1 MTQGTAFPYQD
12 FGFLNFGVGLIV
24 SHPAM
29 RSLALLLSSVCV
41 AAPVLPPGPADHV
54 PPGAYKAGQSPADAM
69 KTMSLPPGFQVSLVA
84 AEPKVVQP
92 IAMCF
97 DERGRL
103 WVVEGMSY
111 PKKRP
116 DGTGNDRILILEDVK
131 KDGSYAK
138 VTVFKDG
145 LNLVSGIEVGH
156 GGVWVGAA
164 PEFLFIPKDADD
176 KAGQPVVLLDGW
188 GFHDTHETLN
198 SFVWGPDGWLYG
210 NHGVFTHSVVG
221 KPGTPD
227 EQRVKINAGVWRYH
241 PIRHVF
247 EVFAEGT
254 SNPWGLD
261 YDARGEFFNTAC
273 VIPHLYH
280 ILPGARYQRQAGQH
294 FNAFTYDDIKT
305 IADHAH
311 YAGGR
316 VHRPDPLKVP
326 ESTDAVGGGH
336 AHSGLAIYN
345 GDNFPE
351 AYRGMLIFGNLHGHR
366 LVSDQVLP
374 EGSGFAGRH
383 GNDFLRSNDATFIP
397 VSQRVG
403 PDGAL
408 YVSDWSDVQ
417 VCHNNTQEI
426 WDRSNGRL
434 YRVSFGNPAN
444 RSADLARIRD
454 DELVE
459 IALTDTNEYYVR
471 QARKVLAERSLSG
484 KAPMA
489 DSARARLREV
499 LTGSA
504 DPLRRLRALWAL
516 QSTNLLD
523 DALLAGGLKD
533 ADPSVRGWA
542 VRLIAQ
548 QWTAGVPALAALAK
562 VESSPVVRRELASAL
577 SYLPLAQRAA
587 IAEPL
592 LAIAEDAKDHN
603 IPLLLW
609 YGIEPLVGADA
620 ARGLALAAA
629 CRHPQTTDFIY
640 RRLAS
645 DAGARAQV
653 LAIAAREADAAR
665 RATLVSRVVDG
676 VRQAGSFAA
685 PAGWPAL
692 VAGLRQ
698 GASPD
703 LLANL
708 HELDALA
715 GDEASRAY
723 YRGHLADAKAPLP
736 ARQRALAVLVAARDR
751 GAAPVIH
758 KAFAEKT
765 TPSFRRA
772 LIQALAT
779 VGDADSPAVLL
790 GRFGV
795 FSPEQLND
803 AVAALASNA
812 VGGKALLAA
821 VAAGQADKALLS
833 PLVVRQLKSLG
844 DQALDAQLAAVVGVV
859 NATKADFAKNKAR
872 YEAML
877 KPEAVRKG
885 DIAAGRQLF
894 ASTCGICHTFGYTGN
909 QVGPGLAGSNIGK
922 LDYFLENVLNPNGVI
937 GKDYQLN
944 VFKLKGGAT
953 MSGIVQFEDAQ
964 SFRLVM
970 PGGAKFTVAKGEVE
984 KREILPMS
992 LMPEGLLD
1000 ALSKEQVI
1008 NLVAYL
1014 QYPDGFPATAPGV
1027 WRLEGAIEGESL
1039 KVLSVTGGKTG
1050 GQKMGAFKASRW
1062 SGNDH
1067 LWWTGGKVGD
1077 TLTLALPV
1085 AAKGTYEVKFVGTKA
1100 HDYGTFELRLD
1111 GKPLGVEGYDF
1122 YNPAEVVT
1130 TGELNG
1136 GRHELDA
1143 GEHRLEIK
1151 ILAPNPAAT
1160 PRNMFGLDYLKLE
1173 RK

>member
-1 MTQGTAFPYQD
+1 
-12 FGFLNFGVGLIV
+12 
-24 SHPAM
+24 M
-29 RSLALLLSSVCV
+29 RLLALFCFSACV
-41 AAPVLPPGPADHV
+41 AAPALPPGPADRV
-54 PPGAYKAGQSPADAM
+54 PPAAYKSGQTPADAM
-69 KTMSLPPGFQVSLVA
+69 KGMSLPPGFQVSLVA

-103 WVVEGMSY
+103 WVVEGMAY

-116 DGTGNDRILILEDVK
+116 DGQGADRILILEDVK
-131 KDGSYAK
+131 KDGSFAK
-138 VTVFKDG
+138 VTVFKEG

-227 EQRVKINAGVWRYH
+227 EKRVKINAGVWRYH
-241 PIRHVF
+241 PTRHVF

-280 ILPGARYQRQAGQH
+280 ILPAARYQRQAGQH
-294 FNAFTYDDIKT
+294 FNPFTYDDIKT

-316 VHRPDPLKVP
+316 IHRPDPLKVP

-366 LVSDQVLP
+366 LVSDQVAP

-434 YRVSFGNPAN
+434 YRISYGNPAN

-454 DELVE
+454 DELAE
-459 IALTDTNEYYVR
+459 IALGDTNEYFVR
-471 QARKVLAERSLSG
+471 QARKVLAERNLSRQ
-484 KAPMA
+484 APMA
-489 DSARARLREV
+489 DSARTKLRDV
-499 LTGSA
+499 LTGSP
-504 DPLRRLRALWAL
+504 DPLRRLRALWVL

-523 DALLAGGLKD
+523 DSLLAAALKD
-533 ADPSVRGWA
+533 ADASMRGWA

-548 QWTAGVPALAALAK
+548 QRTAGVPALAELAK
-562 VESSPVVRRELASAL
+562 TEGSAQVRRELASAL

-592 LAIAEDAKDHN
+592 LAREEDAKDHN

-620 ARGLALAAA
+620 ARGLALAAV

-645 DAGARAQV
+645 DAGARAEV
-653 LAIAAREADAAR
+653 LALALREPDTAR
-665 RATLVSRVVDG
+665 RATLVGRVVEG

-698 GASPD
+698 GAAPD

-708 HELDALA
+708 NELDALA
-715 GDEASRAY
+715 GDEASRAF
-723 YRGHLADAKAPLP
+723 YRGHLADEKAPLP

-751 GAAPVIH
+751 SSAPVVH
-758 KAFAEKT
+758 KVFAEKT

-772 LIQALAT
+772 LIQSLAT
-779 VGDADSPAVLL
+779 IGDDNSPAVLL

-795 FSPEQLND
+795 FSPEQLAD
-803 AVAALASNA
+803 AVAALAGHVA
-812 VGGKALLAA
+812 GGKALLAA
-821 VAAGQADKALLS
+821 VAAGKADKALLS
-833 PLVVRQLKSLG
+833 PIVVRQLKSLG
-844 DQALDAQLAAVVGVV
+844 DKELDAQLAAVVGVV

-885 DIAAGRQLF
+885 DLAAGRQLF
-894 ASTCGICHTFGYTGN
+894 GSTCGICHTFGYAGN

-944 VFKLKGGAT
+944 VFKLKSGAT

-964 SFRLVM
+964 SFRLAM
-970 PGGAKFTVAKGEVE
+970 PGGVKFTVAKGEVE

-992 LMPEGLLD
+992 LMPEGLLE

-1014 QYPDGFPATAPGV
+1014 QFPDGFPATAPGV
-1027 WRLEGAIEGESL
+1027 WRLEGAIEGETL

-1050 GQKMGAFKASRW
+1050 GQKMTAFKASRW

-1085 AAKGTYEVKFVGTKA
+1085 SAKGTYEVKFVGTKA
-1100 HDYGTFELRLD
+1100 HDYGSFEMRLD
-1111 GKPLGVEGYDF
+1111 GKLLGAEAYDF

-1143 GEHRLEIK
+1143 GEHRLEVK

-1160 PRNMFGLDYLKLE
+1160 PRNMFGLDYVKLE

>member
-1 MTQGTAFPYQD
+1 
-12 FGFLNFGVGLIV
+12 
-24 SHPAM
+24 M
-29 RSLALLLSSVCV
+29 RLLALFLASTCV
-41 AAPVLPPGPADHV
+41 AAPALPPGPAVRV
-54 PPGAYKAGQSPADAM
+54 PPAAYKSGQTPADAM
-69 KTMSLPPGFQVSLVA
+69 RTMSLPPGFQVSLVA

-103 WVVEGMSY
+103 WVVEGMAY

-116 DGTGNDRILILEDVK
+116 DGQGADRILILEDVK

-138 VTVFKDG
+138 VTVFMEG

-176 KAGQPVVLLDGW
+176 KAGKPVVLLDGW

-227 EQRVKINAGVWRYH
+227 AERKKINAGVWRYH
-241 PIRHVF
+241 PTRHVF
-247 EVFAEGT
+247 EIFAEGT

-294 FNAFTYDDIKT
+294 FNPYTYDDIKT

-326 ESTDAVGGGH
+326 KTTDAVGGGH

-345 GDNFPE
+345 GDNFPA

-366 LVSDQVLP
+366 LVSDQVVP
-374 EGSGFAGRH
+374 EGSGFAGHH

-426 WDRSNGRL
+426 WDRTNGRL
-434 YRVSFGNPAN
+434 YRVSFGNPVSRAGDMT
-444 RSADLARIRD
+444 RWTSHELAGATLD
-454 DELVE
+454 D
-459 IALTDTNEYYVR
+459 ANEYFVR
-471 QARKVLAERSLSG
+471 QARKVLAERG
-484 KAPMA
+484 AVEGA
-489 DSARARLREV
+489 ARQLLVAALKEAGPA
-499 LTGSA
+499 T
-504 DPLRRLRALWAL
+504 RRLRALWAL
-516 QSTNLLD
+516 QSSGSLD
-523 DALLAGGLKD
+523 DALLAGALKD
-533 ADPSVRGWA
+533 VDPSVRGWA

-548 QWTAGVPALAALAK
+548 QWTAGVPALAELAK
-562 VESSPVVRRELASAL
+562 TEPSAQVRRELASAL

-587 IAEPL
+587 IVEPL
-592 LAIAEDAKDHN
+592 LARAEDAQDHN

-620 ARGLALAAA
+620 ALGLALAEKS
-629 CRHPQTTDFIY
+629 RHPRTVDFIY
-640 RRLAS
+640 RRLAG
-645 DAGARAQV
+645 DASARAQV
-653 LAIAAREADAAR
+653 LSLALRVSDAAR
-665 RATLVSRVVDG
+665 RATLVSRVVEG
-676 VRQAGSFAA
+676 VRQAGAFAA
-685 PAGWPAL
+685 PEGWATL

-698 GASPD
+698 GASPE
-703 LLANL
+703 LLADLN
-708 HELDALA
+708 ELDALA
-715 GDEASRAY
+715 GDEASRAF
-723 YRGHLADAKAPLP
+723 YRAHLADEKAPLP
-736 ARQRALAVLVAARDR
+736 ARQRALSVLVAARDR
-751 GAAPVIH
+751 AAAPVVH
-758 KAFAEKT
+758 KVFAEKT

-772 LIQALAT
+772 LIQSLAT
-779 VGDADSPAVLL
+779 VGDEHSPSVLL
-790 GRFGV
+790 GRFSV
-795 FSPEQLND
+795 FSPEQLAD
-803 AVAALASNA
+803 AVSALAGNVA
-812 VGGKALLAA
+812 GGKALLGA
-821 VAAGQADKALLS
+821 VEAGKADKALLS
-833 PLVVRQLKSLG
+833 PLVIRQLKSLG
-844 DQALDAQLAAVVGVV
+844 DKSLDAQLAAVVGVV
-859 NATKADFAKNKAR
+859 NATKADFAKNKAK

-877 KPEAVRKG
+877 KPDAVRKG
-885 DIAAGRQLF
+885 DLAAGRQLF
-894 ASTCGICHTFGYTGN
+894 SSTCGICHTFGYAGN

-970 PGGAKFTVAKGEVE
+970 PGGAKFIVAKGEVAQ
-984 KREILPMS
+984 REILPMS

-1000 ALSKEQVI
+1000 ALTKEQVI

-1027 WRLEGAIEGESL
+1027 WRLEGATEGETL
-1039 KVLSVTGGKTG
+1039 KVLSVTGGKTS
-1050 GQKMGAFKASRW
+1050 GQKMTAFKASRW

-1111 GKPLGVEGYDF
+1111 GKLLGTEGYDF
-1122 YNPAEVVT
+1122 YNPVEVVT

>member
-1 MTQGTAFPYQD
+1 MRLFAL
-12 FGFLNFGVGLIV
+12 FLA
-24 SHPAM
+24 SA
-29 RSLALLLSSVCV
+29 CV
-41 AAPVLPPGPADHV
+41 AAPALPPGPAV
-54 PPGAYKAGQSPADAM
+54 RVAPGAYKSGQTPADAM
-69 KTMSLPPGFQVSLVA
+69 RTMSLPPGFQVSLVA

-103 WVVEGMSY
+103 WVVEGMGY

-116 DGTGNDRILILEDVK
+116 DGQGADRILILEDVQ

-138 VTVFKDG
+138 VTVFKEG

-176 KAGQPVVLLDGW
+176 KAGKPVVLLDGW
-188 GFHDTHETLN
+188 GFQDTHETLN

-221 KPGTPD
+221 KPGTP
-227 EQRVKINAGVWRYH
+227 EAQRKKINAGVWRFH
-241 PIRHVF
+241 PTRQLF

-261 YDARGEFFNTAC
+261 FDARGEFFNTAC

-294 FNAFTYDDIKT
+294 FNPYTYDDIKT

-316 VHRPDPLKVP
+316 IHKPDPLKVP
-326 ESTDAVGGGH
+326 ENTDAVGGGH

-345 GDNFPE
+345 GDNFPA
-351 AYRGMLIFGNLHGHR
+351 AYRGLLIFGNLHGHR
-366 LVSDQVLP
+366 LVSDQVVP
-374 EGSGFAGRH
+374 AGSGFAGHH

-408 YVSDWSDVQ
+408 YLSDWSDVQ

-426 WDRSNGRL
+426 WDRTNGRL
-434 YRVSFGNPAN
+434 YRVSFGNPVSRA
-444 RSADLARIRD
+444 RDLGALADA
-454 DELVE
+454 ELVE
-459 IALTDTNEYYVR
+459 IALADANEYFVR
-471 QARKVLAERSLSG
+471 QARKVLAERGLAGVRIAGESRE
-484 KAPMA
+484 K
-489 DSARARLREV
+489 LRSV
-499 LTGSA
+499 LTA
-504 DPLRRLRALWAL
+504 DTDPLRRLRALWVL
-516 QSTNLLD
+516 QSANLLD
-523 DALLAGGLKD
+523 DALLAGALKD
-533 ADPSVRGWA
+533 AEPSVRGWV

-548 QWTAGVPALAALAK
+548 QWTAGVPALAELAK
-562 VESSPVVRRELASAL
+562 TESSAQVRRELASAL
-577 SYLPLAQRAA
+577 SCLPLAQRAA

-592 LAIAEDAKDHN
+592 LARAEDAKDHN

-620 ARGLALAAA
+620 ARGLALAAVS
-629 CRHPQTTDFIY
+629 RHPQTTDFIY
-640 RRLAS
+640 RRLAG
-645 DAGARAQV
+645 DARARSQV
-653 LAIAAREADAAR
+653 LSLALRETDAPR
-665 RATLVSRVVDG
+665 RSSLVGRVVEG
-676 VRQAGSFAA
+676 VRQAGSFSA
-685 PAGWPAL
+685 PEGWAGL

-708 HELDALA
+708 NELDALA

-723 YRGHLADAKAPLP
+723 YRGHLADEKAPLP
-736 ARQRALAVLVAARDR
+736 ARQRALAVLVASRDR
-751 GAAPVIH
+751 AAAPVIH
-758 KAFAEKT
+758 QVFAEKT

-779 VGDADSPAVLL
+779 VGDENSPAVLIS
-790 GRFGV
+790 RFAV
-795 FSPEQLND
+795 FTPEQLGD
-803 AVAALASNA
+803 AVAALAGNA
-812 VGGKALLAA
+812 AGGKALLVA
-821 VAAGQADKALLS
+821 VAAGKADKALLS
-833 PLVVRQLKSLG
+833 PLVIRQLKSLG
-844 DQALDAQLAAVVGVV
+844 DKSIDAQLAAVVGVV
-859 NATKADFAKNKAR
+859 NATKADFAKTKAK

-877 KPEAVRKG
+877 NPAAVRKG

-894 ASTCGICHTFGYTGN
+894 TSACGICHTFGTIGN

-944 VFKLKGGAT
+944 VFKLKSGAT

-970 PGGAKFTVAKGEVE
+970 PGGAKFTVTKGEVAQ
-984 KREILPMS
+984 REVLPMS

-1000 ALSKEQVI
+1000 ALTKEQVI

-1014 QYPDGFPATAPGV
+1014 QFPDGFPATAPGV
-1027 WRLEGAIEGESL
+1027 WRLEGALEGETL
-1039 KVLSVTGGKTG
+1039 KVISVTGGKTS
-1050 GQKMGAFKASRW
+1050 GQKMSNFKASRW

-1100 HDYGTFELRLD
+1100 HDYGSFELRLD
-1111 GKPLGVEGYDF
+1111 GKLLDEEGYDF

>member
-1 MTQGTAFPYQD
+1 
-12 FGFLNFGVGLIV
+12 
-24 SHPAM
+24 M
-29 RSLALLLSSVCV
+29 RFLALFFVTACF
-41 AAPVLPPGPADHV
+41 AAPSLPPGPDERVA
-54 PPGAYKAGQSPADAM
+54 PSSYKTGQSPAAAM
-69 KTMSLPPGFQVSLVA
+69 RTMSLPKGFQVSLVA

-103 WVVEGMSY
+103 WVVEGMAY

-116 DGTGNDRILILEDVK
+116 DGQGQDRILILEDVK
-131 KDGSYAK
+131 KDGTYAK
-138 VTVFKDG
+138 VTVFKEG

-176 KAGQPVVLLDGW
+176 KAGTPVVLLDGW

-221 KPGTPD
+221 RPGTP
-227 EQRVKINAGVWRYH
+227 EEKRLKINAGVWRFH
-241 PIRHVF
+241 PTRHVF

-261 YDARGEFFNTAC
+261 YDAQGEFFNTAC

-294 FNAFTYDDIKT
+294 FNPFTYDDIKT

-311 YAGGR
+311 YAGAKI
-316 VHRPDPLKVP
+316 HRPDALKVP

-345 GDNFPE
+345 GDNFPA

-366 LVSDQVLP
+366 LVSDQVVP
-374 EGSGFAGRH
+374 EGSGFAGHH

-426 WDRSNGRL
+426 WDRTNGRI
-434 YRVSFGNPAN
+434 YRVGFGNPVSRAGDMN
-444 RSADLARIRD
+444 RWTSLELAGAALD
-454 DELVE
+454 D
-459 IALTDTNEYYVR
+459 ANEYFVR
-471 QARKVLAERSLSG
+471 QARKVLAERG
-484 KAPMA
+484 PAVGV
-489 DSARARLREV
+489 ARQLLVAALREPGPA
-499 LTGSA
+499 T
-504 DPLRRLRALWAL
+504 RRLRALWAL
-516 QSTNLLD
+516 QGSGSLD
-523 DALLAGGLKD
+523 DALLAGALQD
-533 ADPSVRGWA
+533 ADPAVRGWA

-548 QWTAGVPALAALAK
+548 QWTAGVPALASLAK
-562 VESSPVVRRELASAL
+562 TEASPLVRRELASAL

-592 LAIAEDAKDHN
+592 LARAEDAADHN

-620 ARGLALAAA
+620 ERGLALAAL
-629 CRHPQTTDFIY
+629 CRHPRTSDFIY

-653 LAIAAREADAAR
+653 LALAARETDAAR
-665 RATLVSRVVDG
+665 RATLVGRVVEG

-685 PAGWPAL
+685 PDGWKAL

-708 HELDALA
+708 NELDALA
-715 GDEASRAY
+715 GDEASRAF

-751 GAAPVIH
+751 AAAPVIH
-758 KAFAEKT
+758 QVFAEQAA
-765 TPSFRRA
+765 PSFRRA

-779 VGDADSPAVLL
+779 VGDDASPAVLL
-790 GRFGV
+790 GRLATFT
-795 FSPEQLND
+795 PEQATD
-803 AVAALASNA
+803 AVAALAGNA

-821 VAAGQADKALLS
+821 VAAGKADKAVLS

-844 DQALDAQLAAVVGVV
+844 DQGLDAQLAAVVGVV
-859 NATKADFAKNKAR
+859 NATKADFAKTKAK

-894 ASTCGICHTFGYTGN
+894 ASTCGICHTFGYAGN

-944 VFKLKGGAT
+944 VFKLKSGAT

-964 SFRLVM
+964 SFRLAL

-984 KREILPMS
+984 KREVLAMS

-1014 QYPDGFPATAPGV
+1014 QFPDGFPATSPGV
-1027 WRLEGAIEGESL
+1027 WRLDGAIEGESL
-1039 KVLSVTGGKTG
+1039 KVISVTGGKTSN
-1050 GQKMGAFKASRW
+1050 QKMGGFKASRW
-1062 SGNDH
+1062 SGDDH

-1077 TLTLALPV
+1077 TLTLALPI
-1085 AAKGTYEVKFVGTKA
+1085 AAKGTYEVKFVCTKA

-1111 GKPLGVEGYDF
+1111 GKLLGAEGYDL
-1122 YNPAEVVT
+1122 YHPAEVVT

-1136 GRHELDA
+1136 GRHELDV
-1143 GEHRLEIK
+1143 GEHRLEVK

>member
-1 MTQGTAFPYQD
+1 
-12 FGFLNFGVGLIV
+12 
-24 SHPAM
+24 M
-29 RSLALLLSSVCV
+29 RFLALFFVSACF
-41 AAPVLPPGPADHV
+41 AAPVLPPGPDERV
-54 PPGAYKAGQSPADAM
+54 PPSSYKTGQSPAEAM
-69 KTMSLPPGFQVSLVA
+69 KTMSLPKGFQVSLVA
-84 AEPKVVQP
+84 GEPKVVQS

-116 DGTGNDRILILEDVK
+116 DGTGTDRILILEDVK

-138 VTVFKDG
+138 VTVFKEG

-164 PEFLFIPKDADD
+164 PEFLFIPKDAED
-176 KAGQPVVLLDGW
+176 KAGTPVVLLDGW

-221 KPGTPD
+221 RPGTP
-227 EQRVKINAGVWRYH
+227 EEKRVKINAGVWRFH
-241 PIRHVF
+241 PTRHVF

-280 ILPGARYQRQAGQH
+280 ILPAARYQRQAGQH
-294 FNAFTYDDIKT
+294 FNPFTYDDIKT

-316 VHRPDPLKVP
+316 IHQPVVAKIP
-326 ESTDAVGGGH
+326 ESTDTVGGGH

-345 GDNFPE
+345 GDNFPA
-351 AYRGMLIFGNLHGHR
+351 AYQGMLIFGNLHGHR
-366 LVSDQVLP
+366 LVSDQVVP
-374 EGSGFAGRH
+374 EGSGYVGRH
-383 GNDFLRSNDATFIP
+383 GNDFLRSNDAHFIP

-408 YVSDWSDVQ
+408 YVSDWTDKQ
-417 VCHNNTQEI
+417 VCHNNNQEI
-426 WDRSNGRL
+426 WDRANGRI
-434 YRVSFGNPAN
+434 YRVSYGQPVSRA
-444 RSADLARIRD
+444 RDLAALPD
-454 DELVE
+454 LELVGL
-459 IALTDTNEYYVR
+459 ALDDANEFYVR
-471 QARKVLAERSLSG
+471 QARKVLAERGLSG
-484 KAPMA
+484 RTIAA
-489 DSARARLREV
+489 EACAQLRATLSSAGPAV
-499 LTGSA
+499 
-504 DPLRRLRALWAL
+504 RRLRALWVL
-516 QSTNLLD
+516 QSANLLD
-523 DALLAGGLKD
+523 DAALAAALQD
-533 ADPSVRGWA
+533 AEPELRGWA

-562 VESSPVVRRELASAL
+562 TEPSPQVRRELASAL
-577 SYLPLAQRAA
+577 SYLPLAQRTA

-592 LAIAEDAKDHN
+592 LARAEDAQDHN

-620 ARGLALAAA
+620 ARGLAFAALS
-629 CRHPQTTDFIY
+629 RHPRTTDFIY

-653 LAIAAREADAAR
+653 LALAARETDAAR
-665 RATLVSRVVDG
+665 RATLVGRVVEG
-676 VRQAGSFAA
+676 VRQSGAFAA
-685 PAGWPAL
+685 PEGWPAL
-692 VAGLRQ
+692 VSGLRQ
-698 GASPD
+698 GAAPD

-708 HELDALA
+708 NELDALA
-715 GDEASRAY
+715 GDEASRAF
-723 YRGHLADAKAPLP
+723 YRGHLADVKAPLP
-736 ARQRALAVLVAARDR
+736 ARQRALAVLVASRDR
-751 GAAPVIH
+751 AAAPVIH
-758 KAFAEKT
+758 QVFAEQT

-779 VGDADSPAVLL
+779 VGDDASPGVLL
-790 GRFGV
+790 GRLASFT
-795 FSPEQLND
+795 PEQAAD
-803 AVAALASNA
+803 AVAALAGNA

-821 VAAGQADKALLS
+821 VAAGKADKAVLS

-859 NATKADFAKNKAR
+859 NATKADFAKTKAK

-894 ASTCGICHTFGYTGN
+894 ASTCGICHTFGYVGN

-922 LDYFLENVLNPNGVI
+922 LDYLLENVLNPNGVI

-944 VFKLKGGAT
+944 VFKLKSGAT

-964 SFRLVM
+964 SFRLAL
-970 PGGAKFTVAKGEVE
+970 PGGTKFTVSKHEVE
-984 KREILPMS
+984 KREVLAMS
-992 LMPEGLLD
+992 LMPEGLLE
-1000 ALSKEQVI
+1000 ALSREQVI

-1014 QYPDGFPATAPGV
+1014 QFPDGFPAGAPGV
-1027 WRLEGAIEGESL
+1027 WRLEGALEGESL
-1039 KVLSVTGGKTG
+1039 KVLSVTGGKTVN
-1050 GQKMGAFKASRW
+1050 QKMSGFKASRW
-1062 SGNDH
+1062 SGDDH
-1067 LWWTGGKVGD
+1067 VWWTGGKIGD
-1077 TLTLALPV
+1077 TLTLALPI
-1085 AAKGTYEVKFVGTKA
+1085 AAKGTYEVKFVCTKA
-1100 HDYGTFELRLD
+1100 HDYGAFELRLD
-1111 GKPLGVEGYDF
+1111 GKLLGAEGYDF

-1136 GRHELDA
+1136 GRHELDV
-1143 GEHRLEIK
+1143 GEHRLEVK

>member
-1 MTQGTAFPYQD
+1 
-12 FGFLNFGVGLIV
+12 
-24 SHPAM
+24 M
-29 RSLALLLSSVCV
+29 RLLALFLASACV
-41 AAPVLPPGPADHV
+41 AAPALPPGPAVRV
-54 PPGAYKAGQSPADAM
+54 PPSAYKSGQTPADAM
-69 KTMSLPPGFQVSLVA
+69 RTMSLPPGFQVSLVA

-103 WVVEGMSY
+103 WVVEGMAY

-116 DGTGNDRILILEDVK
+116 DGQGADRILILEDVK

-138 VTVFKDG
+138 VTVFMEG

-176 KAGQPVVLLDGW
+176 KAGKPVVLLDGW

-227 EQRVKINAGVWRYH
+227 AERKKINAGVWRYH
-241 PIRHVF
+241 PTRHVF
-247 EVFAEGT
+247 EIFAEGT

-294 FNAFTYDDIKT
+294 FNPYTYDDIKT

-326 ESTDAVGGGH
+326 ETTDAVGGGH

-345 GDNFPE
+345 GDNFPP

-366 LVSDQVLP
+366 LVSDQVVP
-374 EGSGFAGRH
+374 EGSGFAGHH

-426 WDRSNGRL
+426 WDRTNGRL
-434 YRVSFGNPAN
+434 YRVSFGNPVSRAGDMT
-444 RSADLARIRD
+444 RWTSHELAGATLD
-454 DELVE
+454 D
-459 IALTDTNEYYVR
+459 ANEYFVR
-471 QARKVLAERSLSG
+471 QARKVLAERG
-484 KAPMA
+484 PVEGA
-489 DSARARLREV
+489 ARQLLVAALKEAGPA
-499 LTGSA
+499 T
-504 DPLRRLRALWAL
+504 RRLRALWAL
-516 QSTNLLD
+516 QSTGSLD
-523 DALLAGGLKD
+523 DALLAGALKD
-533 ADPSVRGWA
+533 VDPSVRGWA

-548 QWTAGVPALAALAK
+548 QWTAGVPALADLAK
-562 VESSPVVRRELASAL
+562 TEPSAQVRRELASAL

-592 LAIAEDAKDHN
+592 LARAEDAQDHN

-620 ARGLALAAA
+620 ALGLALAEKS
-629 CRHPQTTDFIY
+629 RHPRTVDFIY
-640 RRLAS
+640 RRLAG
-645 DAGARAQV
+645 DASARAQV
-653 LAIAAREADAAR
+653 LALALRVSDAAR
-665 RATLVSRVVDG
+665 RATLVSRVVEG
-676 VRQAGSFAA
+676 VRQAGAFAA
-685 PAGWPAL
+685 PEGWATL

-698 GASPD
+698 GASPE
-703 LLANL
+703 LLADLN
-708 HELDALA
+708 ELDALA
-715 GDEASRAY
+715 GDEASRAF
-723 YRGHLADAKAPLP
+723 YRAHLADEKAPLP
-736 ARQRALAVLVAARDR
+736 ARQRALSVLVAARDR
-751 GAAPVIH
+751 AAAPVVH
-758 KAFAEKT
+758 KVFAEKT

-772 LIQALAT
+772 LIQSLAT
-779 VGDADSPAVLL
+779 VGDEHSPSVLL
-790 GRFGV
+790 GRFSV
-795 FSPEQLND
+795 FSPEQLAD
-803 AVAALASNA
+803 AVSALAGNVA
-812 VGGKALLAA
+812 GGKALLGA
-821 VAAGQADKALLS
+821 VEAGKADKALLS
-833 PLVVRQLKSLG
+833 PLVIRQLKSLG
-844 DQALDAQLAAVVGVV
+844 DKSLDAQLAAVVGVV
-859 NATKADFAKNKAR
+859 NATKADFAKNKAK
-872 YEAML
+872 YEALL
-877 KPEAVRKG
+877 KPEAVRKA
-885 DIAAGRQLF
+885 DLAAGRQLF
-894 ASTCGICHTFGYTGN
+894 ASTCGICHTFGYSGN

-953 MSGIVQFEDAQ
+953 MSGIVQFEDAL

-970 PGGAKFTVAKGEVE
+970 PGGAKFIVAKGEVAQ
-984 KREILPMS
+984 REILPMS

-1000 ALSKEQVI
+1000 ALTKEQVI

-1027 WRLEGAIEGESL
+1027 WRLEGATEGEML
-1039 KVLSVTGGKTG
+1039 KVLSVTGGKTS
-1050 GQKMGAFKASRW
+1050 GQKMTAFKASRW

-1111 GKPLGVEGYDF
+1111 GKLLGSEGYDF

-1151 ILAPNPAAT
+1151 ILSPNPAAT

>member
-1 MTQGTAFPYQD
+1 
-12 FGFLNFGVGLIV
+12 
-24 SHPAM
+24 M
-29 RSLALLLSSVCV
+29 RFLALFLASACV
-41 AAPVLPPGPADHV
+41 AAPALPPGPAIRV
-54 PPGAYKAGQSPADAM
+54 APGAYKTGQSPADAIN
-69 KTMSLPPGFQVSLVA
+69 TMSLPPGFQVSLVA

-103 WVVEGMSY
+103 WVVEGMAY

-116 DGTGNDRILILEDVK
+116 DGQGADRILILEDVK

-138 VTVFKDG
+138 VTVFKEG

-176 KAGQPVVLLDGW
+176 KAGKPVVLLDGW

-221 KPGTPD
+221 KPGAPD
-227 EQRVKINAGVWRYH
+227 AERKKINAGVWRYH
-241 PIRHVF
+241 PTRHVF
-247 EVFAEGT
+247 EIFAEGT

-261 YDARGEFFNTAC
+261 YDAHGEFFNTAC

-294 FNAFTYDDIKT
+294 FNPFTYDDIKT

-311 YAGGR
+311 YAGAK
-316 VHRPDPLKVP
+316 VHRPDALKVP
-326 ESTDAVGGGH
+326 ETTDAVGGGH

-345 GDNFPE
+345 GDNFPA

-366 LVSDQVLP
+366 LVSDQVVP

-426 WDRSNGRL
+426 WDRSNGRI
-434 YRVSFGNPAN
+434 YRVSFGKAVS
-444 RSADLARIRD
+444 RAGDMTRWTSHELAGATLD
-454 DELVE
+454 D
-459 IALTDTNEYYVR
+459 ANEYFVR
-471 QARKVLAERSLSG
+471 QARKLLAERGPVEGAARQLLLAALKEPG
-484 KAPMA
+484 PAP
-489 DSARARLREV
+489 
-499 LTGSA
+499 
-504 DPLRRLRALWAL
+504 RRLRALWAL
-516 QSTNLLD
+516 QCTGSLD
-523 DALLAGGLKD
+523 DALLAGALKD
-533 ADPSVRGWA
+533 EAPAVRGWA

-548 QWTAGVPALAALAK
+548 QWTAGVPALADLAK
-562 VESSPVVRRELASAL
+562 TEASPQVRRELASAL
-577 SYLPLAQRAA
+577 AYLPLAQRAA

-592 LAIAEDAKDHN
+592 LARADDAADHN

-620 ARGLALAAA
+620 ERGLALAAA
-629 CRHPQTTDFIY
+629 CRHPQTVDFIY

-653 LAIAAREADAAR
+653 LAIAARETDAAR
-665 RATLVSRVVDG
+665 RETLVSRVVEG

-685 PAGWPAL
+685 PAGWSAL

-708 HELDALA
+708 NELDALT
-715 GDEASRAY
+715 GDETGRAY
-723 YRGHLADAKAPLP
+723 YRGHLADEKAPLP
-736 ARQRALAVLVAARDR
+736 ARQRALAVLVASRDR
-751 GAAPVIH
+751 AAAPVIH
-758 KAFAEKT
+758 RIFAEKT

-772 LIQALAT
+772 LIQALAA

-795 FSPEQLND
+795 FSAEQLND
-803 AVAALASNA
+803 AVAALASNRA
-812 VGGKALLAA
+812 GGKALLAA
-821 VAAGQADKALLS
+821 VAAGKADKAVLS

-844 DQALDAQLAAVVGVV
+844 DQELDAQLAAVVGVV
-859 NATKADFAKNKAR
+859 NATKADFAKTKAR

-894 ASTCGICHTFGYTGN
+894 ASSCGICHTFGYTGN

-944 VFKLKGGAT
+944 VFKLRSGAT

-970 PGGAKFTVAKGEVE
+970 PGGAKFTVAKAEVE

-1000 ALSKEQVI
+1000 ALTKEQVI

-1014 QYPDGFPATAPGV
+1014 QFPDGFPVTAPGV
-1027 WRLEGAIEGESL
+1027 WRLEGAIEGETL
-1039 KVLSVTGGKTG
+1039 KVLSVTGGKTS
-1050 GQKMGAFKASRW
+1050 GQKMTAFKASRW

-1085 AAKGTYEVKFVGTKA
+1085 SAKGTYEVKFVGTKA
-1100 HDYGTFELRLD
+1100 HDYGSFELRLD
-1111 GKPLGVEGYDF
+1111 GKLLGVEGYDF

-1143 GEHRLEIK
+1143 GEHRLEVK

-1160 PRNMFGLDYLKLE
+1160 PRNMFGLDYLRLE

>member
-1 MTQGTAFPYQD
+1 MRLFAL
-12 FGFLNFGVGLIV
+12 FLA
-24 SHPAM
+24 SA
-29 RSLALLLSSVCV
+29 CV
-41 AAPVLPPGPADHV
+41 AAPALPPGPAV
-54 PPGAYKAGQSPADAM
+54 RVAPGAYKSGQTPADAM
-69 KTMSLPPGFQVSLVA
+69 RTMSLPPGFQVSLVA

-103 WVVEGMSY
+103 WVVEGMGY

-116 DGTGNDRILILEDVK
+116 EGQGADRILILEDVK

-138 VTVFKDG
+138 VTVFKEG

-164 PEFLFIPKDADD
+164 PEFLFIPKDAND

-221 KPGTPD
+221 KPGAPD
-227 EQRVKINAGVWRYH
+227 AERQKINAGVWRYH
-241 PIRHVF
+241 PTRHVF
-247 EVFAEGT
+247 EIFAEGT

-261 YDARGEFFNTAC
+261 YDAHGEFFNTAC

-294 FNAFTYDDIKT
+294 FNPYTYDDIKT

-311 YAGGR
+311 YAGAKI
-316 VHRPDPLKVP
+316 HRPDALKVP
-326 ESTDAVGGGH
+326 ETTDAVGGGH

-345 GDNFPE
+345 GDNFPA
-351 AYRGMLIFGNLHGHR
+351 AYRGLLIFGNLHGHR
-366 LVSDQVLP
+366 LVSDQVVP

-426 WDRSNGRL
+426 WDRTNGRL
-434 YRVSFGNPAN
+434 YRVSYGEAKS
-444 RSADLARIRD
+444 RARDLRALGGE
-454 DELVE
+454 ELV
-459 IALTDTNEYYVR
+459 ALALDDANEYFVR
-471 QARKVLAERSLSG
+471 QARKVLAERGAVEGAARQFLVAALKEAG
-484 KAPMA
+484 PAP
-489 DSARARLREV
+489 
-499 LTGSA
+499 
-504 DPLRRLRALWAL
+504 RRLRALWAL
-516 QSTNLLD
+516 QSTGSLD
-523 DALLAGGLKD
+523 DALLAGALQD

-548 QWTAGVPALAALAK
+548 EWTAGVPALAELAK
-562 VESSPVVRRELASAL
+562 TEPSAQVRRELASAL
-577 SYLPLAQRAA
+577 SYLPLERRAA

-592 LAIAEDAKDHN
+592 LARAEDAQDHN

-620 ARGLALAAA
+620 VRGLALAEV
-629 CRHPQTTDFIY
+629 CRHPRTVDFIY
-640 RRLAS
+640 RRLAG
-645 DAGARAQV
+645 DAAARAQV
-653 LAIAAREADAAR
+653 LSLALRVSDSAR
-665 RATLVSRVVDG
+665 RATLVSRVVEG
-676 VRQAGSFAA
+676 VRQAGSFSA
-685 PAGWPAL
+685 PEGWAVL

-708 HELDALA
+708 NELDALA

-723 YRGHLADAKAPLP
+723 YRGHLADEKAPLP
-736 ARQRALAVLVAARDR
+736 ARLRALGVLVAARDR
-751 GAAPVIH
+751 AAAPVIH
-758 KAFAEKT
+758 QVFAEKT
-765 TPSFRRA
+765 TPSFRRS

-779 VGDADSPAVLL
+779 VSDEASPAVLL

-795 FSPEQLND
+795 FSPEQLTD

-812 VGGKALLAA
+812 AGGKALLAA
-821 VAAGQADKALLS
+821 VAAGKADKTQLS

-844 DQALDAQLAAVVGVV
+844 DKELDAQLAAVVGVV
-859 NATKADFAKNKAR
+859 NATKADFAKNKAK

-877 KPEAVRKG
+877 KPEAIRKG
-885 DIAAGRQLF
+885 DITAGRQLF
-894 ASTCGICHTFGYTGN
+894 TSACGICHTFGYTGN

-984 KREILPMS
+984 QREILPMS

-1000 ALSKEQVI
+1000 ALTKEQVI

-1014 QYPDGFPATAPGV
+1014 QFPDGFPAAAPGV
-1027 WRLEGAIEGESL
+1027 WRLEGALEGETL
-1039 KVLSVTGGKTG
+1039 KVLSVTGGKTS
-1050 GQKMGAFKASRW
+1050 GQKMTSFKASRW

-1085 AAKGTYEVKFVGTKA
+1085 SAKGTYEVKFVGTKA
-1100 HDYGTFELRLD
+1100 HDYGSFELRLD
-1111 GKPLGVEGYDF
+1111 GRLLGEEGYDF
-1122 YNPAEVVT
+1122 YHPAEVVT
-1130 TGELNG
+1130 TGELNA
-1136 GRHELDA
+1136 GRHELDV

>member
-1 MTQGTAFPYQD
+1 
-12 FGFLNFGVGLIV
+12 
-24 SHPAM
+24 M
-29 RSLALLLSSVCV
+29 RFLALFLVSACV
-41 AAPVLPPGPADHV
+41 AAPALPPGPVVRIA
-54 PPGAYKAGQSPADAM
+54 PGAYKNGQTAADAM
-69 KTMSLPPGFQVSLVA
+69 KSMSLPKGFQVSLVA

-116 DGTGNDRILILEDVK
+116 DGTGPDRILILEDVK
-131 KDGSYAK
+131 KDGSYSK

-176 KAGQPVVLLDGW
+176 KAGKPVVLLDGW
-188 GFHDTHETLN
+188 GFQDTHETLN

-221 KPGTPD
+221 KPGAPD
-227 EQRVKINAGVWRYH
+227 TKRVKINAGVWRFH
-241 PIRHVF
+241 PTRHIF

-261 YDARGEFFNTAC
+261 YNARGEFFNTAC

-294 FNAFTYDDIKT
+294 FNPFTYDDIKT

-316 VHRPDPLKVP
+316 IHKPDPLKIP
-326 ESTDAVGGGH
+326 ETTDAVGGGH

-366 LVSDQVLP
+366 LVSDQV
-374 EGSGFAGRH
+374 EAAGSGFVGHH

-408 YVSDWSDVQ
+408 YLSDWSDVQ

-426 WDRSNGRL
+426 WDRTNGRI
-434 YRVSFGNPAN
+434 YRVSFGNPVSRA
-444 RSADLARIRD
+444 RDLGALADA
-454 DELVE
+454 ELVE
-459 IALTDTNEYYVR
+459 VALADANEYFVR
-471 QARKVLAERSLSG
+471 QARKVLAERGLAGVRISG
-484 KAPMA
+484 ESREK
-489 DSARARLREV
+489 LRSV
-499 LTGSA
+499 LTSEA
-504 DPLRRLRALWAL
+504 DPLRRLRALWIL
-516 QSTNLLD
+516 QSANLLD
-523 DALLAGGLKD
+523 DALLAASLKD
-533 ADPSVRGWA
+533 ADPSVRGWS

-548 QWTAGVPALAALAK
+548 QWTAGVPALAELAK
-562 VESSPVVRRELASAL
+562 SESSVQVRRELASAL
-577 SYLPLAQRAA
+577 SYLPLSQRAA

-592 LAIAEDAKDHN
+592 LARAEDAKDHN

-620 ARGLALAAA
+620 ARGLALAAIS
-629 CRHPQTTDFIY
+629 RHPQTTDFIY

-645 DAGARAQV
+645 DARARSQV
-653 LAIAAREADAAR
+653 LALALREQDTAR
-665 RATLVSRVVDG
+665 RAPLVARVVEG
-676 VRQAGSFAA
+676 VRQSGSFSA
-685 PAGWPAL
+685 PEGWAAL
-692 VAGLRQ
+692 VAALRQ

-708 HELDALA
+708 NELDALA
-715 GDEASRAY
+715 GDEASRAF
-723 YRGHLADAKAPLP
+723 YRAHLADEKAPLP
-736 ARQRALAVLVAARDR
+736 ARQRALAVLVASRDR
-751 GAAPVIH
+751 AAAPVIH
-758 KAFAEKT
+758 QVFAEKT

-779 VGDADSPAVLL
+779 VGDAASPAVLL
-790 GRFGV
+790 GHFGV

-803 AVAALASNA
+803 AVAALAGNA
-812 VGGKALLAA
+812 AGGKALLAA
-821 VAAGQADKALLS
+821 VAAGKADKALLS

-844 DQALDAQLAAVVGVV
+844 DQELDAQLTAIVGVV
-859 NATKADFAKNKAR
+859 NATKADFAKNKAK

-877 KPEAVRKG
+877 TPVAVRKG

-894 ASTCGICHTFGYTGN
+894 TSACGICHTFGTVGN
-909 QVGPGLAGSNIGK
+909 LVGPGLAGSNIGK

-944 VFKLKGGAT
+944 VFKLKSGAT

-984 KREILPMS
+984 KRETLPMS

-1000 ALSKEQVI
+1000 ALTKNQVI

-1014 QYPDGFPATAPGV
+1014 QNPDGFPASAAGV
-1027 WRLEGAIEGESL
+1027 WRLEGAIEGETL
-1039 KVLSVTGGKTG
+1039 KVLAITGGKTAS
-1050 GQKMGAFKASRW
+1050 QKMGAFKASRW

-1077 TLTLALPV
+1077 TLTLALPI

-1100 HDYGTFELRLD
+1100 HDYGAFELRLD
-1111 GKPLGVEGYDF
+1111 GKLLGEEGYDF

-1136 GRHELDA
+1136 GRHELDI

-1160 PRNMFGLDYLKLE
+1160 PRNMFGLDYVKLE

>member
-1 MTQGTAFPYQD
+1 
-12 FGFLNFGVGLIV
+12 
-24 SHPAM
+24 M
-29 RSLALLLSSVCV
+29 RFLALFLVSACV
-41 AAPVLPPGPADHV
+41 AAPALPPGPVVRIA
-54 PPGAYKAGQSPADAM
+54 PGAYKNGQTPAEAM
-69 KTMSLPPGFQVSLVA
+69 KTMSLPKGFQVSLVA

-116 DGTGNDRILILEDVK
+116 DGSGPDRILILEDVQ

-176 KAGQPVVLLDGW
+176 KAGKPVVLLDGW
-188 GFHDTHETLN
+188 GFQDTHETLN

-221 KPGTPD
+221 KPGAPD
-227 EQRVKINAGVWRYH
+227 TKRVKINAGVWRFH
-241 PIRHVF
+241 PTRHIF

-294 FNAFTYDDIKT
+294 FNPFTYDDIKT

-316 VHRPDPLKVP
+316 IHKPDPLKIP
-326 ESTDAVGGGH
+326 ETTDAVGGGH

-366 LVSDQVLP
+366 LVSDQV
-374 EGSGFAGRH
+374 EAAGSGFVGHH

-408 YVSDWSDVQ
+408 YLSDWSDVQ

-426 WDRSNGRL
+426 WDRTNGRI
-434 YRVSFGNPAN
+434 YRVSFGNPVSRA
-444 RSADLARIRD
+444 RDLGALADA
-454 DELVE
+454 ELVE
-459 IALTDTNEYYVR
+459 VALADANEYFVR
-471 QARKVLAERSLSG
+471 QARKVLAERGLAGVRISG
-484 KAPMA
+484 ESREK
-489 DSARARLREV
+489 LRSV
-499 LTGSA
+499 LTSEA
-504 DPLRRLRALWAL
+504 DPLRRLRALWIL
-516 QSTNLLD
+516 QSANLLD
-523 DALLAGGLKD
+523 DALLAASLKD
-533 ADPSVRGWA
+533 ADPSVRGWS

-548 QWTAGVPALAALAK
+548 QWTAGVPALAELAK
-562 VESSPVVRRELASAL
+562 SESSVQVRRELASAL
-577 SYLPLAQRAA
+577 SYLPLSQRAA

-592 LAIAEDAKDHN
+592 LARAEDAKDHN

-620 ARGLALAAA
+620 ARGLALAAIS
-629 CRHPQTTDFIY
+629 RHPQTTDFIY

-645 DAGARAQV
+645 DARARAQV
-653 LAIAAREADAAR
+653 LALALREQDTAR
-665 RATLVSRVVDG
+665 RAPLVARVVEG
-676 VRQAGSFAA
+676 VRQSGSFSA
-685 PAGWPAL
+685 PEGWAAL
-692 VAGLRQ
+692 VAALRQ

-708 HELDALA
+708 NELDALA
-715 GDEASRAY
+715 GDEASRAF
-723 YRGHLADAKAPLP
+723 YRGHLADEKAPLP
-736 ARQRALAVLVAARDR
+736 ARQRALAVLVASRDR
-751 GAAPVIH
+751 AAALVIH
-758 KAFAEKT
+758 QVFAEKT

-779 VGDADSPAVLL
+779 VGDAASPAVLL
-790 GRFGV
+790 GHFGV

-803 AVAALASNA
+803 AVAALAGNA
-812 VGGKALLAA
+812 AGGKALLAA
-821 VAAGQADKALLS
+821 VAAGKADKALLS

-844 DQALDAQLAAVVGVV
+844 DQELDAQLTAIVGVV
-859 NATKADFAKNKAR
+859 NATKADFAKNKAK

-877 KPEAVRKG
+877 TPVAVRKG

-894 ASTCGICHTFGYTGN
+894 TSACGICHTFGTVGN
-909 QVGPGLAGSNIGK
+909 LVGPGLAGSNIGK

-944 VFKLKGGAT
+944 VFKLKSGAT

-984 KREILPMS
+984 KRETLPMS

-1000 ALSKEQVI
+1000 ALTKNQVI

-1014 QYPDGFPATAPGV
+1014 QNPDGFPASAAGV
-1027 WRLEGAIEGESL
+1027 WRLEGAIEGENL
-1039 KVLSVTGGKTG
+1039 KVLAVTGGKTAS
-1050 GQKMGAFKASRW
+1050 QKMGAFKASRW

-1077 TLTLALPV
+1077 TLTLALPI

-1100 HDYGTFELRLD
+1100 HDYGAFELRLD
-1111 GKPLGVEGYDF
+1111 GKLLGEEGYDF

-1136 GRHELDA
+1136 GRHELDI

-1160 PRNMFGLDYLKLE
+1160 PRNMFGLDYVKLE

>member
-1 MTQGTAFPYQD
+1 
-12 FGFLNFGVGLIV
+12 
-24 SHPAM
+24 M
-29 RSLALLLSSVCV
+29 RFLALFLVSACV
-41 AAPVLPPGPADHV
+41 AAPALPPGPVVRIA
-54 PPGAYKAGQSPADAM
+54 PGAYKNGQTAADAM
-69 KTMSLPPGFQVSLVA
+69 KSMSLPKGFQVSLVA

-116 DGTGNDRILILEDVK
+116 DGTGPDRILILEDVK
-131 KDGSYAK
+131 KDGSYSK

-176 KAGQPVVLLDGW
+176 KAGKPVVLLDGW
-188 GFHDTHETLN
+188 GFQDTHETLN

-221 KPGTPD
+221 KPGAPD
-227 EQRVKINAGVWRYH
+227 TKRVKINAGVWRFH
-241 PIRHVF
+241 PTRHIF

-261 YDARGEFFNTAC
+261 YNARGEFFNTAC

-294 FNAFTYDDIKT
+294 FNPFTYDDIKT

-316 VHRPDPLKVP
+316 IHKPDPLKIP
-326 ESTDAVGGGH
+326 ETTDAVGGGH

-366 LVSDQVLP
+366 LVSDQVEP
-374 EGSGFAGRH
+374 AGSGFVGHH

-408 YVSDWSDVQ
+408 YLSDWSDVQ

-426 WDRSNGRL
+426 WDRTNGRI
-434 YRVSFGNPAN
+434 YRVSFGNPVSRA
-444 RSADLARIRD
+444 RDLGALADA
-454 DELVE
+454 ELVE
-459 IALTDTNEYYVR
+459 VALADANEYFVR
-471 QARKVLAERSLSG
+471 QARKVLAERGLAGVRISG
-484 KAPMA
+484 ESREK
-489 DSARARLREV
+489 LRSV
-499 LTGSA
+499 LTSEA
-504 DPLRRLRALWAL
+504 DPLRRLRALWIL
-516 QSTNLLD
+516 QSANLLD
-523 DALLAGGLKD
+523 DALLAASLKD
-533 ADPSVRGWA
+533 ADPSVRGWS

-548 QWTAGVPALAALAK
+548 QWTAGVPALAELAK
-562 VESSPVVRRELASAL
+562 SESSVQVRRELASAL

-592 LAIAEDAKDHN
+592 LARAEDAKDHN
-603 IPLLLW
+603 IPLLVW

-620 ARGLALAAA
+620 ARGLALAAIS
-629 CRHPQTTDFIY
+629 RHPQTTDFIY

-645 DAGARAQV
+645 DARARSQV
-653 LAIAAREADAAR
+653 LSLALREQDAAR
-665 RATLVSRVVDG
+665 RTSLVGRVVEG
-676 VRQAGSFAA
+676 VRQSGSFVA
-685 PAGWPAL
+685 PEGWAAL

-708 HELDALA
+708 NELDALA

-723 YRGHLADAKAPLP
+723 YRGHLADEKAPLP
-736 ARQRALAVLVAARDR
+736 ARQRALAVLVASRDR
-751 GAAPVIH
+751 AAAPVIH
-758 KAFAEKT
+758 QVFAEKT

-779 VGDADSPAVLL
+779 VGDAASPAVLL
-790 GRFGV
+790 GHFGV
-795 FSPEQLND
+795 FSPEQLSD
-803 AVAALASNA
+803 AVAALAGNA
-812 VGGKALLAA
+812 AGGKALLAA
-821 VAAGQADKALLS
+821 VAAGKADKALLS

-844 DQALDAQLAAVVGVV
+844 DQELDAQLTAIVGVV
-859 NATKADFAKNKAR
+859 NATKADFAKNKAK

-877 KPEAVRKG
+877 TPVAVRKG

-894 ASTCGICHTFGYTGN
+894 TSACGICHTFGTVGN
-909 QVGPGLAGSNIGK
+909 LVGPGLAGSNIGK

-944 VFKLKGGAT
+944 VFKLKSGAT

-984 KREILPMS
+984 KRETLPMS

-1000 ALSKEQVI
+1000 ALTKEQVI

-1014 QYPDGFPATAPGV
+1014 QFPDGFPATAPGG

-1039 KVLSVTGGKTG
+1039 KVLTVTGGKTAS
-1050 GQKMGAFKASRW
+1050 QKMGGFKASRW

-1100 HDYGTFELRLD
+1100 HDYGAFELRLD
-1111 GKPLGVEGYDF
+1111 GKLLGEEGYDF

-1136 GRHELDA
+1136 GRHELDV

-1160 PRNMFGLDYLKLE
+1160 PRNMFGLDYVKLE

>member
-1 MTQGTAFPYQD
+1 MRLFAL
-12 FGFLNFGVGLIV
+12 FLA
-24 SHPAM
+24 SA
-29 RSLALLLSSVCV
+29 CV
-41 AAPVLPPGPADHV
+41 AAPALPPGPAV
-54 PPGAYKAGQSPADAM
+54 RVAPGAYKSGQTPADAM
-69 KTMSLPPGFQVSLVA
+69 RTMSLPPGFQVSLVA

-103 WVVEGMSY
+103 WVVEGMGY

-116 DGTGNDRILILEDVK
+116 DGQGADRILILEDVQ

-138 VTVFKDG
+138 VTVFKEG

-176 KAGQPVVLLDGW
+176 KAGKPVVLLDGW
-188 GFHDTHETLN
+188 GFQDTHETLN

-221 KPGTPD
+221 KPGTP
-227 EQRVKINAGVWRYH
+227 EAQRKKINAGVWRFH
-241 PIRHVF
+241 PTRQLF

-261 YDARGEFFNTAC
+261 FDARGEFFNTAC

-294 FNAFTYDDIKT
+294 FNPYTYDDIKT

-316 VHRPDPLKVP
+316 IHKPDPLKVP
-326 ESTDAVGGGH
+326 ENTDAVGGGH

-345 GDNFPE
+345 GDNFPA
-351 AYRGMLIFGNLHGHR
+351 AYRGLLIFGNLHGHR
-366 LVSDQVLP
+366 LVSDQVVP
-374 EGSGFAGRH
+374 AGSGFAGHH

-408 YVSDWSDVQ
+408 YLSDWSDVQ

-426 WDRSNGRL
+426 WDRTNGRL
-434 YRVSFGNPAN
+434 YRVSFGNPVSRA
-444 RSADLARIRD
+444 RDLGALADA
-454 DELVE
+454 ELVE
-459 IALTDTNEYYVR
+459 IALADANEYFVR
-471 QARKVLAERSLSG
+471 QARKVLAERGLAGVRIAGESRE
-484 KAPMA
+484 K
-489 DSARARLREV
+489 LRSV
-499 LTGSA
+499 LTA
-504 DPLRRLRALWAL
+504 DTDPLRRLRALWVL
-516 QSTNLLD
+516 QSANLLD
-523 DALLAGGLKD
+523 DALLAGALKD
-533 ADPSVRGWA
+533 AEPSVRGWV

-548 QWTAGVPALAALAK
+548 QWTAGVPALAELAK
-562 VESSPVVRRELASAL
+562 TESSAQVRRELASAL

-592 LAIAEDAKDHN
+592 LARAEDAKDHN

-620 ARGLALAAA
+620 ARGLALAAVS
-629 CRHPQTTDFIY
+629 RHPQTTDFIY
-640 RRLAS
+640 RRLAG
-645 DAGARAQV
+645 DARARSQV
-653 LAIAAREADAAR
+653 LSLALRETDAPR
-665 RATLVSRVVDG
+665 RSSLVGRVVEG
-676 VRQAGSFAA
+676 VRQAGSFSA
-685 PAGWPAL
+685 PEGWAVL

-708 HELDALA
+708 NELDALA

-723 YRGHLADAKAPLP
+723 YRGHLADEKAPLP
-736 ARQRALAVLVAARDR
+736 PRQRALAVLVASRDR
-751 GAAPVIH
+751 AAAPVIH
-758 KAFAEKT
+758 QVFAEKT

-779 VGDADSPAVLL
+779 VGDENSPAVLIS
-790 GRFGV
+790 RFAV
-795 FSPEQLND
+795 FTPEQLGD
-803 AVAALASNA
+803 AVAALAGNA
-812 VGGKALLAA
+812 AGGKALLVA
-821 VAAGQADKALLS
+821 VAAGNADKALLS
-833 PLVVRQLKSLG
+833 PLVIRQLKSLG
-844 DQALDAQLAAVVGVV
+844 DKSIDAQLAAVVGVV
-859 NATKADFAKNKAR
+859 NATKADFAKNKAK

-877 KPEAVRKG
+877 NPAAVRKG
-885 DIAAGRQLF
+885 DLAAGRQLF
-894 ASTCGICHTFGYTGN
+894 TSACGICHTFGTIGN

-944 VFKLKGGAT
+944 VFKLKSGAT

-970 PGGAKFTVAKGEVE
+970 PGGAKFTVTKGEVAQ
-984 KREILPMS
+984 REVLPMS

-1000 ALSKEQVI
+1000 ALTKEQVI

-1014 QYPDGFPATAPGV
+1014 QFPDGFPATAPGV
-1027 WRLEGAIEGESL
+1027 WRLEGALEGETL
-1039 KVLSVTGGKTG
+1039 KVISVTGGKTS
-1050 GQKMGAFKASRW
+1050 GQKMSNFKASRW

-1100 HDYGTFELRLD
+1100 HDYGAFELRLD
-1111 GKPLGVEGYDF
+1111 GKLLGEEGYDF
-1122 YNPAEVVT
+1122 YHPAEVVT

-1136 GRHELDA
+1136 GRHELDV

>member
-1 MTQGTAFPYQD
+1 
-12 FGFLNFGVGLIV
+12 
-24 SHPAM
+24 M
-29 RSLALLLSSVCV
+29 RFLALFLVYACV
-41 AAPVLPPGPADHV
+41 AAPALPPGPVVRVA
-54 PPGAYKAGQSPADAM
+54 PGAYKNGQTPAEAM
-69 KTMSLPPGFQVSLVA
+69 KTMSLPKGFQVSLVA

-116 DGTGNDRILILEDVK
+116 DGSGPDRILILEDVK
-131 KDGSYAK
+131 KDGSYSK

-176 KAGQPVVLLDGW
+176 KAGKPVVLLDGW
-188 GFHDTHETLN
+188 GFQDTHETLN

-221 KPGTPD
+221 KPGAPD
-227 EQRVKINAGVWRYH
+227 TKRVKINAGVWRFH
-241 PIRHVF
+241 PTRHVF

-294 FNAFTYDDIKT
+294 FNPFTYDDIKT

-316 VHRPDPLKVP
+316 IHRPDPLKVP
-326 ESTDAVGGGH
+326 ESTDVVGGGH

-366 LVSDQVLP
+366 LVSDQVEP
-374 EGSGFAGRH
+374 AGSGFVGHH

-408 YVSDWSDVQ
+408 YLSDWSDVQ

-426 WDRSNGRL
+426 WDRTNGRI
-434 YRVSFGNPAN
+434 YRVSFGNPVSRA
-444 RSADLARIRD
+444 RDLAALAD
-454 DELVE
+454 AELVE
-459 IALTDTNEYYVR
+459 IALADANEYFVR
-471 QARKVLAERSLSG
+471 QARKVLAERGLSG
-484 KAPMA
+484 VRISGESLTK
-489 DSARARLREV
+489 LRTV
-499 LTGSA
+499 LTS
-504 DPLRRLRALWAL
+504 DTDSLRRLRALWVL
-516 QSTNLLD
+516 QSANLLD
-523 DALLAGGLKD
+523 DALLAASLKD
-533 ADPSVRGWA
+533 TDPAVRGWS

-548 QWTAGVPALAALAK
+548 QWTAGVPALAELAK
-562 VESSPVVRRELASAL
+562 TESSAQVRRELASAL

-592 LAIAEDAKDHN
+592 LARAEDAKDHN
-603 IPLLLW
+603 IPLLVW

-620 ARGLALAAA
+620 ARGLALAAIS
-629 CRHPQTTDFIY
+629 RHPQTTDFIY

-645 DAGARAQV
+645 DARARSQV
-653 LAIAAREADAAR
+653 LSLALREQDVAR
-665 RATLVSRVVDG
+665 RAPLVARVVEG
-676 VRQAGSFAA
+676 VRQTGSFTA
-685 PAGWPAL
+685 PEGWAAL

-698 GASPD
+698 GATPE

-708 HELDALA
+708 NELDALA

-723 YRGHLADAKAPLP
+723 YRAHLADEKAPLP
-736 ARQRALAVLVAARDR
+736 ARQRALAVLVASRDR
-751 GAAPVIH
+751 AAAPVIH
-758 KAFAEKT
+758 QVFAEKT

-779 VGDADSPAVLL
+779 VGDAASPAVLL

-795 FSPEQLND
+795 FSPEQLGD
-803 AVAALASNA
+803 AVAALAGNA
-812 VGGKALLAA
+812 AGGKALLAA
-821 VAAGQADKALLS
+821 VAAGKADKALLS

-844 DQALDAQLAAVVGVV
+844 DQELDAQLTAIVGVV
-859 NATKADFAKNKAR
+859 NATKADFAKNKAK

-877 KPEAVRKG
+877 TPVAVRKG

-894 ASTCGICHTFGYTGN
+894 TSACGICHTFGTVGN
-909 QVGPGLAGSNIGK
+909 LVGPGLAGSNIGK

-944 VFKLKGGAT
+944 VFKLKSGAT

-984 KREILPMS
+984 KRETLPMS

-1000 ALSKEQVI
+1000 ALTKEQVI

-1014 QYPDGFPATAPGV
+1014 QFPDGFPNTAPGV

-1039 KVLSVTGGKTG
+1039 KVLAVTGGKTS
-1050 GQKMGAFKASRW
+1050 GQKMTSFKASRW

-1077 TLTLALPV
+1077 TLTLALHV
-1085 AAKGTYEVKFVGTKA
+1085 SAKGTYEVKFVGTKA
-1100 HDYGTFELRLD
+1100 HDYGAFELRLD
-1111 GKPLGVEGYDF
+1111 GKLLGEEGYDF

-1136 GRHELDA
+1136 GRHELDV

-1160 PRNMFGLDYLKLE
+1160 PRNMFGLDYVKLE

>member
-1 MTQGTAFPYQD
+1 MRLFAL
-12 FGFLNFGVGLIV
+12 FLA
-24 SHPAM
+24 SA
-29 RSLALLLSSVCV
+29 CV
-41 AAPVLPPGPADHV
+41 AAPALPPGPAV
-54 PPGAYKAGQSPADAM
+54 RVAPGAYKSGQTPADAM
-69 KTMSLPPGFQVSLVA
+69 RTMSLPPGFQVSLVA

-103 WVVEGMSY
+103 WVVEGMGY

-116 DGTGNDRILILEDVK
+116 DGQGADRILILEDVQ

-138 VTVFKDG
+138 VTVFKEG

-176 KAGQPVVLLDGW
+176 KAGKPVVLLDGW
-188 GFHDTHETLN
+188 GFQDTHETLN

-221 KPGTPD
+221 KPGTP
-227 EQRVKINAGVWRYH
+227 EAQRKKINAGVWRFH
-241 PIRHVF
+241 PTRQLF

-261 YDARGEFFNTAC
+261 FDARGEFFNTAC

-294 FNAFTYDDIKT
+294 FNPYTYDDIKT

-316 VHRPDPLKVP
+316 IHKPDPLKVP
-326 ESTDAVGGGH
+326 ENTDAVGGGH

-345 GDNFPE
+345 GDNFPA
-351 AYRGMLIFGNLHGHR
+351 AYRGLLIFGNLHGHR
-366 LVSDQVLP
+366 LVSDQVVP
-374 EGSGFAGRH
+374 AGSGFAGHH

-408 YVSDWSDVQ
+408 YLSDWSDVQ

-426 WDRSNGRL
+426 WDRTNGRL
-434 YRVSFGNPAN
+434 YRVSFGNPVSRA
-444 RSADLARIRD
+444 RDLGALADA
-454 DELVE
+454 ELVE
-459 IALTDTNEYYVR
+459 IALADANEYFVR
-471 QARKVLAERSLSG
+471 QARKVLAERGLAGVRIAGESRE
-484 KAPMA
+484 K
-489 DSARARLREV
+489 LRSV
-499 LTGSA
+499 LTA
-504 DPLRRLRALWAL
+504 DTDPLRRLRALWVL
-516 QSTNLLD
+516 QSANLLD
-523 DALLAGGLKD
+523 DALLAGALKD
-533 ADPSVRGWA
+533 AEPSVRGWV

-548 QWTAGVPALAALAK
+548 QWTAGVPALAELAK
-562 VESSPVVRRELASAL
+562 TESSAQVRRELASAL
-577 SYLPLAQRAA
+577 SYLPIAQRAA

-592 LAIAEDAKDHN
+592 LARAEDAKDHN

-620 ARGLALAAA
+620 ARGLALAAFS
-629 CRHPQTTDFIY
+629 RHPQTTDFIY
-640 RRLAS
+640 RRLAG
-645 DAGARAQV
+645 DARARSQV
-653 LAIAAREADAAR
+653 LSLALRETDAPR
-665 RATLVSRVVDG
+665 RSSLVGRVVEG
-676 VRQAGSFAA
+676 VRQAGSFSA
-685 PAGWPAL
+685 PEGWAVL

-708 HELDALA
+708 NELDALA

-723 YRGHLADAKAPLP
+723 YRGHLADEKAPLP
-736 ARQRALAVLVAARDR
+736 ARQRALAVLVASRDR
-751 GAAPVIH
+751 AAAPVIH
-758 KAFAEKT
+758 QVFAEKT

-779 VGDADSPAVLL
+779 VGDENSPAVLIS
-790 GRFGV
+790 RFAV
-795 FSPEQLND
+795 FTPEQLGD
-803 AVAALASNA
+803 AVAALAGNA
-812 VGGKALLAA
+812 AGGKALLVA
-821 VAAGQADKALLS
+821 VAAGKADKALLS
-833 PLVVRQLKSLG
+833 PLVIRQLKSLG
-844 DQALDAQLAAVVGVV
+844 DKSIDAQLAAVVGVV
-859 NATKADFAKNKAR
+859 NATKADFAKNKAK

-877 KPEAVRKG
+877 NPAAVRKG

-894 ASTCGICHTFGYTGN
+894 TSACGICHTFGTIGN

-944 VFKLKGGAT
+944 VFKLKSGAT

-970 PGGAKFTVAKGEVE
+970 PGGAKFTVTKGEVAQ
-984 KREILPMS
+984 REVLPMS

-1000 ALSKEQVI
+1000 ALTKEQVI

-1014 QYPDGFPATAPGV
+1014 QFPDGFPATAPGV
-1027 WRLEGAIEGESL
+1027 WRLEGALEGETL
-1039 KVLSVTGGKTG
+1039 KVISVTGGKTS
-1050 GQKMGAFKASRW
+1050 GQKMSNFKASRW

-1100 HDYGTFELRLD
+1100 HDYGSFELRLD
-1111 GKPLGVEGYDF
+1111 GKLLGEEGYDF

>member
-1 MTQGTAFPYQD
+1 
-12 FGFLNFGVGLIV
+12 
-24 SHPAM
+24 M
-29 RSLALLLSSVCV
+29 RFLALFLVYACV
-41 AAPVLPPGPADHV
+41 AAPALPPGPVVRVA
-54 PPGAYKAGQSPADAM
+54 PGAYKNGQTPAEAM
-69 KTMSLPPGFQVSLVA
+69 KTMSLPKGFQVSLVA

-116 DGTGNDRILILEDVK
+116 DGSGPDRILILEDVQ

-176 KAGQPVVLLDGW
+176 KAGKPVVLLDGW
-188 GFHDTHETLN
+188 GFQDTHETLN

-221 KPGTPD
+221 KPGAPD
-227 EQRVKINAGVWRYH
+227 TKRVKINAGVWRFH
-241 PIRHVF
+241 PTRHVF

-294 FNAFTYDDIKT
+294 FNPFTYDDIKT

-316 VHRPDPLKVP
+316 IHRPDPLKVP
-326 ESTDAVGGGH
+326 ESTDVVGGGH

-366 LVSDQVLP
+366 LVSDQVEP
-374 EGSGFAGRH
+374 AGSGFVGHH

-408 YVSDWSDVQ
+408 YLSDWSDVQ

-426 WDRSNGRL
+426 WDRTNGRI
-434 YRVSFGNPAN
+434 YRVSFGNPVSRA
-444 RSADLARIRD
+444 RDLAALAD
-454 DELVE
+454 AELVE
-459 IALTDTNEYYVR
+459 IALADANEYFVR
-471 QARKVLAERSLSG
+471 QARKVLAERGLSG
-484 KAPMA
+484 VRISGESLTK
-489 DSARARLREV
+489 LRTV
-499 LTGSA
+499 LTS
-504 DPLRRLRALWAL
+504 DTDSLRRLRALWVL
-516 QSTNLLD
+516 QSANLLD
-523 DALLAGGLKD
+523 DALLAASLKD
-533 ADPSVRGWA
+533 TDPAVRGWS

-548 QWTAGVPALAALAK
+548 QWTAGVPALAELAK
-562 VESSPVVRRELASAL
+562 TESSAQVRRELASAL

-592 LAIAEDAKDHN
+592 LARAEDAKDHN
-603 IPLLLW
+603 IPLLVW

-620 ARGLALAAA
+620 ARGLALAAIS
-629 CRHPQTTDFIY
+629 RHPQTTDFIY

-645 DAGARAQV
+645 DARARSQV
-653 LAIAAREADAAR
+653 LSLALRERDVAR
-665 RATLVSRVVDG
+665 RAPLVARVVEG
-676 VRQAGSFAA
+676 VRQTGSFTA
-685 PAGWPAL
+685 PEGWAAL

-698 GASPD
+698 GATPE

-708 HELDALA
+708 NELDALA
-715 GDEASRAY
+715 GDEASRAF
-723 YRGHLADAKAPLP
+723 YRAHLADEKAPLP
-736 ARQRALAVLVAARDR
+736 ARQRALAVLVASRDR
-751 GAAPVIH
+751 AAAPVIH
-758 KAFAEKT
+758 QVFAEKT

-779 VGDADSPAVLL
+779 VGDAASPAVLL
-790 GRFGV
+790 GRFAV

-803 AVAALASNA
+803 AVAALAGNA
-812 VGGKALLAA
+812 AGGKALLAA
-821 VAAGQADKALLS
+821 VAAGKADKALLS

-844 DQALDAQLAAVVGVV
+844 DQELDAQLTAIVGVV
-859 NATKADFAKNKAR
+859 NATKADFAKNKAK

-877 KPEAVRKG
+877 TPVAVRKG

-894 ASTCGICHTFGYTGN
+894 TSACGICHTFGTVGN
-909 QVGPGLAGSNIGK
+909 LVGPGLAGSNIGK

-944 VFKLKGGAT
+944 VFKLKSGAT

-970 PGGAKFTVAKGEVE
+970 PGGAKFTVAKGEVAQ
-984 KREILPMS
+984 RETLPMS

-1000 ALSKEQVI
+1000 ALTKEQVI

-1014 QYPDGFPATAPGV
+1014 QFPDGFPNTAPGV

-1039 KVLSVTGGKTG
+1039 KVLAVTGGKTS
-1050 GQKMGAFKASRW
+1050 GQKMTSFKASRW

-1077 TLTLALPV
+1077 TLTLALHV
-1085 AAKGTYEVKFVGTKA
+1085 SAKGTYEVKFVGTKA
-1100 HDYGTFELRLD
+1100 HDYGAFELRLD
-1111 GKPLGVEGYDF
+1111 GKLLGEEGYDF

-1136 GRHELDA
+1136 GRHELDV

>member
-1 MTQGTAFPYQD
+1 
-12 FGFLNFGVGLIV
+12 
-24 SHPAM
+24 M
-29 RSLALLLSSVCV
+29 RFLALFLVSACV
-41 AAPVLPPGPADHV
+41 AAPALPPGPVVRVA
-54 PPGAYKAGQSPADAM
+54 PGAYKNGQTPAEAM
-69 KTMSLPPGFQVSLVA
+69 KTMSLPKGFQVSLVA
-84 AEPKVVQP
+84 AEPRVVQP

-116 DGTGNDRILILEDVK
+116 DGTGTDRILILEDVK

-176 KAGQPVVLLDGW
+176 KAGKPVVLLDGW
-188 GFHDTHETLN
+188 GFQDTHETLN

-221 KPGTPD
+221 KPGAPD
-227 EQRVKINAGVWRYH
+227 TKRVKINAGVWRFH
-241 PIRHVF
+241 PTRHLF

-261 YDARGEFFNTAC
+261 YDAGGEFFNTAC

-294 FNAFTYDDIKT
+294 FNPFTYDDIKT

-316 VHRPDPLKVP
+316 IHRPDPLKVP
-326 ESTDAVGGGH
+326 ESTDVVGGGH

-366 LVSDQVLP
+366 LVSDQVEP
-374 EGSGFAGRH
+374 AGSGFVGHH

-408 YVSDWSDVQ
+408 YLSDWSDVQ

-426 WDRSNGRL
+426 WDRTNGRI
-434 YRVSFGNPAN
+434 YRVSFGNPVSRA
-444 RSADLARIRD
+444 RDLAALAD
-454 DELVE
+454 AELVE
-459 IALTDTNEYYVR
+459 IALADANEYFVR
-471 QARKVLAERSLSG
+471 QARKVLAERGLSG
-484 KAPMA
+484 VRISGESLTK
-489 DSARARLREV
+489 LRTV
-499 LTGSA
+499 LTS
-504 DPLRRLRALWAL
+504 DTDSLRRLRALWIL
-516 QSTNLLD
+516 QSANLLD
-523 DALLAGGLKD
+523 DTLLAASLKD
-533 ADPSVRGWA
+533 TDPAVRGWS
-542 VRLIAQ
+542 VRLIAL
-548 QWTAGVPALAALAK
+548 QWTAGVPALAELAK
-562 VESSPVVRRELASAL
+562 TESSPQVRRELASAL

-592 LAIAEDAKDHN
+592 LARAEDAKDHN
-603 IPLLLW
+603 IPLLVW

-620 ARGLALAAA
+620 ARGLALAAIS
-629 CRHPQTTDFIY
+629 RHPQTTDFIY

-645 DAGARAQV
+645 DARARSQV
-653 LAIAAREADAAR
+653 LSLTLRERDVAR
-665 RATLVSRVVDG
+665 RAPLVARVVEG
-676 VRQAGSFAA
+676 VRQTGSFTA
-685 PAGWPAL
+685 PEGWTAL

-698 GASPD
+698 GATPE

-708 HELDALA
+708 NELDALA
-715 GDEASRAY
+715 GDEASRAF
-723 YRGHLADAKAPLP
+723 YRGHLADEKAPLP
-736 ARQRALAVLVAARDR
+736 ARQRALAVLVASRDR
-751 GAAPVIH
+751 AAAPVIH
-758 KAFAEKT
+758 QVFAEKT

-779 VGDADSPAVLL
+779 VGDAASPAVLL
-790 GRFGV
+790 SRFGV
-795 FSPEQLND
+795 FSPEQLGD
-803 AVAALASNA
+803 AVAALAGNA
-812 VGGKALLAA
+812 AGGKALLTA
-821 VAAGQADKALLS
+821 VAAGKADKALLS

-844 DQALDAQLAAVVGVV
+844 DQELDAQLTAIVGVV
-859 NATKADFAKNKAR
+859 NATKADFAKNKAK

-877 KPEAVRKG
+877 TPVAVRKG

-894 ASTCGICHTFGYTGN
+894 TSACGICHTFGAVGN
-909 QVGPGLAGSNIGK
+909 LVGPGLAGSNIGK

-944 VFKLKGGAT
+944 VFKLKSGAT

-984 KREILPMS
+984 KRETLPMS

-1000 ALSKEQVI
+1000 ALTKEQVI

-1014 QYPDGFPATAPGV
+1014 QFPDGFPNAAPGV
-1027 WRLEGAIEGESL
+1027 WRLEGAVEGESL
-1039 KVLSVTGGKTG
+1039 KVLAVTGGKTS
-1050 GQKMGAFKASRW
+1050 GQKMTSFKASRW

-1111 GKPLGVEGYDF
+1111 GKLLGEEGYDF

-1136 GRHELDA
+1136 GRHELDV

>member
-1 MTQGTAFPYQD
+1 
-12 FGFLNFGVGLIV
+12 
-24 SHPAM
+24 M
-29 RSLALLLSSVCV
+29 RFLALLFASACV
-41 AAPVLPPGPADHV
+41 AAPALPPGPAV
-54 PPGAYKAGQSPADAM
+54 RVAPGAYKTGQTPTDAM

-116 DGTGNDRILILEDVK
+116 DGQGADRILILEDVQ

-138 VTVFKDG
+138 VTVFKEG

-156 GGVWVGAA
+156 GGVWIGAA
-164 PEFLFIPKDADD
+164 PEFLFIPKDAND
-176 KAGQPVVLLDGW
+176 KAGKPVVLLDGW
-188 GFHDTHETLN
+188 GFQDTHETLN

-227 EQRVKINAGVWRYH
+227 AERKKINAGVWRFH
-241 PIRHVF
+241 PTRQIF

-261 YDARGEFFNTAC
+261 FDAHGEFFNTAC

-294 FNAFTYDDIKT
+294 FNPFTYDDIKT

-316 VHRPDPLKVP
+316 IHKPDPLKIP
-326 ESTDAVGGGH
+326 ETTDAVGGGH

-345 GDNFPE
+345 GDNFPA

-366 LVSDQVLP
+366 LVSDQVVP
-374 EGSGFAGRH
+374 EGSGFAGHH

-397 VSQRVG
+397 VSQRIG

-434 YRVSFGNPAN
+434 YRVSYGNPVSRAHN
-444 RSADLARIRD
+444 LGKLADA
-454 DELVE
+454 ELVE
-459 IALTDTNEYYVR
+459 IALADANEYFVR
-471 QARKVLAERSLSG
+471 QARKVLAERGLAGVRIAGESRE
-484 KAPMA
+484 K
-489 DSARARLREV
+489 LRSV
-499 LTGSA
+499 LTADA
-504 DPLRRLRALWAL
+504 DPLRRLRALWVL
-516 QSTNLLD
+516 QSANLLD
-523 DALLAGGLKD
+523 DALLAGALKD
-533 ADPSVRGWA
+533 AEPSVRGWA

-562 VESSPVVRRELASAL
+562 TEPSAQVRRELASAL

-592 LAIAEDAKDHN
+592 LARAEDASDHN

-620 ARGLALAAA
+620 GRGLALAAVS
-629 CRHPQTTDFIY
+629 RHPRTTDFIY

-653 LAIAAREADAAR
+653 LAIAARETDATR
-665 RATLVSRVVDG
+665 RATLVSRVVEG

-685 PAGWPAL
+685 PAGWPTL

-708 HELDALA
+708 NELDALT
-715 GDEASRAY
+715 GDESSRAF
-723 YRGHLADAKAPLP
+723 YRGHLAEVKAPLP
-736 ARQRALAVLVAARDR
+736 ARQRALAVLVASRDR
-751 GAAPVIH
+751 AAAPVIH
-758 KAFAEKT
+758 RVFAEQT

-812 VGGKALLAA
+812 AGGKALLAA
-821 VAAGQADKALLS
+821 VAAGKADKALLS

-844 DQALDAQLAAVVGVV
+844 DKDLDGQLAAVVGVV
-859 NATKADFAKNKAR
+859 NATKADFAKTKAK

-877 KPEAVRKG
+877 KPDAVRKG

-894 ASTCGICHTFGYTGN
+894 TTSCGICHTFGYIGN

-1000 ALSKEQVI
+1000 ALTKEQVI

-1014 QYPDGFPATAPGV
+1014 QFPDGFPATAPGV
-1027 WRLEGAIEGESL
+1027 WRLEGAIEGETL
-1039 KVLSVTGGKTG
+1039 KVLAVTGGKTS
-1050 GQKMGAFKASRW
+1050 GQKMTSFKASRW

-1085 AAKGTYEVKFVGTKA
+1085 SAKGTYEVKFVGTKA
-1100 HDYGTFELRLD
+1100 HDYGSFELRLD
-1111 GKPLGVEGYDF
+1111 GKLLGEEGYDF

>member
-1 MTQGTAFPYQD
+1 
-12 FGFLNFGVGLIV
+12 
-24 SHPAM
+24 M
-29 RSLALLLSSVCV
+29 RFLALFLVSACV
-41 AAPVLPPGPADHV
+41 AAPALPPGPV
-54 PPGAYKAGQSPADAM
+54 ERVQPGAYKSGQTAADAI
-69 KTMSLPPGFQVSLVA
+69 KTMSLPKGFQVSLVA

-116 DGTGNDRILILEDVK
+116 DGTGPDRILILEDVK
-131 KDGSYAK
+131 KDGSYSK

-176 KAGQPVVLLDGW
+176 KAGKPVVLLDGW
-188 GFHDTHETLN
+188 GFQDTHETLN

-221 KPGTPD
+221 KPGAPD
-227 EQRVKINAGVWRYH
+227 TKRVKINAGVWRFH
-241 PIRHVF
+241 PTRHIF

-294 FNAFTYDDIKT
+294 FNPFTYDDIKT

-316 VHRPDPLKVP
+316 IHKPDPLKIP
-326 ESTDAVGGGH
+326 ETTDAVGGGH

-345 GDNFPE
+345 GDNFPS

-366 LVSDQVLP
+366 LVSDQV
-374 EGSGFAGRH
+374 EAAGSGFVGHH

-408 YVSDWSDVQ
+408 YLSDWSDVQ

-426 WDRSNGRL
+426 WDRTNGRI
-434 YRVSFGNPAN
+434 YRVSFGNPVSRA
-444 RSADLARIRD
+444 RDLGALADA
-454 DELVE
+454 ELVE
-459 IALTDTNEYYVR
+459 VALADANEYFVR
-471 QARKVLAERSLSG
+471 QARKVLAERGLAGVRISG
-484 KAPMA
+484 ESREK
-489 DSARARLREV
+489 LRSV
-499 LTGSA
+499 LTSEA
-504 DPLRRLRALWAL
+504 DPLRRLRALWIL
-516 QSTNLLD
+516 QSANLLD
-523 DALLAGGLKD
+523 DALLAASLKD
-533 ADPSVRGWA
+533 ADPSVRGWS

-548 QWTAGVPALAALAK
+548 QWTAGVPALAELAK
-562 VESSPVVRRELASAL
+562 SESSVQVRRELASAL
-577 SYLPLAQRAA
+577 SYLPLSQRAA

-592 LAIAEDAKDHN
+592 LARAEDAKDHN

-620 ARGLALAAA
+620 ARGLALAAIS
-629 CRHPQTTDFIY
+629 RHPQTTDFIY

-645 DAGARAQV
+645 DARARSQV
-653 LAIAAREADAAR
+653 LALALREQDTAR
-665 RATLVSRVVDG
+665 RAPLVARVVEG
-676 VRQAGSFAA
+676 VRQSGSFSA
-685 PAGWPAL
+685 PEGWAAL
-692 VAGLRQ
+692 VAALRQ

-708 HELDALA
+708 NELDALA
-715 GDEASRAY
+715 GDEASRAF
-723 YRGHLADAKAPLP
+723 YRGHLADEKAPLP
-736 ARQRALAVLVAARDR
+736 ARQRALAVLVASRDR
-751 GAAPVIH
+751 AAALVIH
-758 KAFAEKT
+758 QVFAEKT

-779 VGDADSPAVLL
+779 VGDAASPAVLL
-790 GRFGV
+790 GHFGV

-803 AVAALASNA
+803 AVAALAGNA
-812 VGGKALLAA
+812 AGGKALLAA
-821 VAAGQADKALLS
+821 VAAGKADKALLS

-844 DQALDAQLAAVVGVV
+844 DQELDAQLTAIVGVV
-859 NATKADFAKNKAR
+859 NATKADFAKNKAK

-877 KPEAVRKG
+877 TPVAVRKG

-894 ASTCGICHTFGYTGN
+894 TSACGICHTFGTVGN
-909 QVGPGLAGSNIGK
+909 LVGPGLAGSNIGK

-944 VFKLKGGAT
+944 VFKLKSGAT

-984 KREILPMS
+984 KRETLPMS

-1000 ALSKEQVI
+1000 ALTKNQVI

-1014 QYPDGFPATAPGV
+1014 QNPDGFPASAAGV
-1027 WRLEGAIEGESL
+1027 WRLEGAIEGENL
-1039 KVLSVTGGKTG
+1039 KVLAVTGGKTAS
-1050 GQKMGAFKASRW
+1050 QKMGAFKASRW

-1077 TLTLALPV
+1077 TLTLALPI

-1100 HDYGTFELRLD
+1100 HDYGAFELRLD
-1111 GKPLGVEGYDF
+1111 GKLLGEEGYDF

-1136 GRHELDA
+1136 GRHELDI

-1160 PRNMFGLDYLKLE
+1160 PRNMFGLDYVKLE

>member
-1 MTQGTAFPYQD
+1 
-12 FGFLNFGVGLIV
+12 
-24 SHPAM
+24 M
-29 RSLALLLSSVCV
+29 RFLALFLVSACV
-41 AAPVLPPGPADHV
+41 AAPALPPGPVVRIA
-54 PPGAYKAGQSPADAM
+54 PGAYKNGQTAADAM
-69 KTMSLPPGFQVSLVA
+69 KSMSLPKGFQVSLVA

-116 DGTGNDRILILEDVK
+116 DGTGPDRILILEDVK
-131 KDGSYAK
+131 KDGSYSK

-176 KAGQPVVLLDGW
+176 KAGKPVVLLDGW
-188 GFHDTHETLN
+188 GFQDTHETLN

-221 KPGTPD
+221 KPGAPD
-227 EQRVKINAGVWRYH
+227 TKRVKINAGVWRFH
-241 PIRHVF
+241 PTRHIF

-261 YDARGEFFNTAC
+261 YNARGEFFNTAC

-294 FNAFTYDDIKT
+294 FNPFTYDDIKT

-316 VHRPDPLKVP
+316 IHKPDPLKIP
-326 ESTDAVGGGH
+326 ETTDVVGGGH

-366 LVSDQVLP
+366 LVSDQV
-374 EGSGFAGRH
+374 EAAGSGFVGHH

-408 YVSDWSDVQ
+408 YLSDWSDVQ

-426 WDRSNGRL
+426 WDRTNGRI
-434 YRVSFGNPAN
+434 YRVSFGNPVSRA
-444 RSADLARIRD
+444 RDLGALADA
-454 DELVE
+454 ELVE
-459 IALTDTNEYYVR
+459 VALADANEYFVR
-471 QARKVLAERSLSG
+471 QARKVLAERGLAGVRISG
-484 KAPMA
+484 ESREK
-489 DSARARLREV
+489 LRSV
-499 LTGSA
+499 LTSEA
-504 DPLRRLRALWAL
+504 DPLRRLRALWIL

-523 DALLAGGLKD
+523 DALLAASLKD
-533 ADPSVRGWA
+533 ADPSVRGWS

-548 QWTAGVPALAALAK
+548 QWTAGVPALAELAK
-562 VESSPVVRRELASAL
+562 SESSVQVRRELASAL

-592 LAIAEDAKDHN
+592 LARAEDAKDHN

-620 ARGLALAAA
+620 ARGLALAAIS
-629 CRHPQTTDFIY
+629 RHPQTTDFIY

-645 DAGARAQV
+645 DARARAQV
-653 LAIAAREADAAR
+653 LALALREQDTAR
-665 RATLVSRVVDG
+665 RAPLVARVVEG
-676 VRQAGSFAA
+676 VRQSGSFSA
-685 PAGWPAL
+685 PEGWAAL
-692 VAGLRQ
+692 VAALRQ

-708 HELDALA
+708 NELDALA
-715 GDEASRAY
+715 GDEASRAF
-723 YRGHLADAKAPLP
+723 YRAHLADEKAPLP
-736 ARQRALAVLVAARDR
+736 ARQRALAVLVASRDR
-751 GAAPVIH
+751 AAALVIH
-758 KAFAEKT
+758 QVFAEKT

-779 VGDADSPAVLL
+779 VGDAASPAVLL
-790 GRFGV
+790 GHFGV

-803 AVAALASNA
+803 AVAALAGNA
-812 VGGKALLAA
+812 AGGKALLAA
-821 VAAGQADKALLS
+821 VAAGKADKALLS

-844 DQALDAQLAAVVGVV
+844 DQELDAQLTAIVGVV
-859 NATKADFAKNKAR
+859 NTTKADFAKNKAK

-877 KPEAVRKG
+877 TLVAVRKG

-894 ASTCGICHTFGYTGN
+894 TSACGICHTFGTVGN
-909 QVGPGLAGSNIGK
+909 LVGPGLAGSNIGK

-944 VFKLKGGAT
+944 VFKLKSGAT

-984 KREILPMS
+984 KRETLPMS

-1000 ALSKEQVI
+1000 ALTKNQVI

-1014 QYPDGFPATAPGV
+1014 QNPDGFPASAAGV
-1027 WRLEGAIEGESL
+1027 WRLEGAIEGENL
-1039 KVLSVTGGKTG
+1039 KVLAVTGGKTAS
-1050 GQKMGAFKASRW
+1050 QKMGAFKASRW

-1077 TLTLALPV
+1077 TLTLALPI

-1100 HDYGTFELRLD
+1100 HDYGAFELRLD
-1111 GKPLGVEGYDF
+1111 GKLLGEEGYDF

-1136 GRHELDA
+1136 GRHELDI

-1160 PRNMFGLDYLKLE
+1160 PRNMFGLDYVKLE

>member
-1 MTQGTAFPYQD
+1 
-12 FGFLNFGVGLIV
+12 
-24 SHPAM
+24 M
-29 RSLALLLSSVCV
+29 RFLALFLVSACV
-41 AAPVLPPGPADHV
+41 AAPALPPGPV
-54 PPGAYKAGQSPADAM
+54 ERVQPGAYKSGQTAADAI
-69 KTMSLPPGFQVSLVA
+69 KTMSLPKGFQVSLVA

-116 DGTGNDRILILEDVK
+116 DGTGPDRILILEDVK
-131 KDGSYAK
+131 KDGSYSK

-176 KAGQPVVLLDGW
+176 KAGKPVVLLDGW
-188 GFHDTHETLN
+188 GFQDTHETLN

-221 KPGTPD
+221 KPGAPD
-227 EQRVKINAGVWRYH
+227 TKRVKINAGVWRFH
-241 PIRHVF
+241 PTRHIF

-261 YDARGEFFNTAC
+261 YNARGEFFNTAC

-294 FNAFTYDDIKT
+294 FNPFTYDDIKT

-316 VHRPDPLKVP
+316 IHKPDPLKIP
-326 ESTDAVGGGH
+326 ETTDAVGGGH

-366 LVSDQVLP
+366 LVSDQV
-374 EGSGFAGRH
+374 EAAGSGFVGHH

-408 YVSDWSDVQ
+408 YLSDWSDVQ

-426 WDRSNGRL
+426 WDRTNGRI
-434 YRVSFGNPAN
+434 YRVSFGNPVSRA
-444 RSADLARIRD
+444 RDLGALADA
-454 DELVE
+454 ELVE
-459 IALTDTNEYYVR
+459 VALADANEYFVR
-471 QARKVLAERSLSG
+471 QARKVLAERGLAGVRISG
-484 KAPMA
+484 ESREK
-489 DSARARLREV
+489 LRSV
-499 LTGSA
+499 LTSEA
-504 DPLRRLRALWAL
+504 DPLRRLRALWIL
-516 QSTNLLD
+516 QSANLLD
-523 DALLAGGLKD
+523 DALLAASLKD
-533 ADPSVRGWA
+533 ADPSVRGWS

-548 QWTAGVPALAALAK
+548 QWTAGVPALAELAK
-562 VESSPVVRRELASAL
+562 SESSVQVRRELASAL
-577 SYLPLAQRAA
+577 SYLPLSQRAA

-592 LAIAEDAKDHN
+592 LARAEDAKDHN

-620 ARGLALAAA
+620 ARGLALAAIS
-629 CRHPQTTDFIY
+629 RHPQTTDFIY

-645 DAGARAQV
+645 DARARAQV
-653 LAIAAREADAAR
+653 LALALREQDTAR
-665 RATLVSRVVDG
+665 RAPLVARVVEG
-676 VRQAGSFAA
+676 VRQSGSFSA
-685 PAGWPAL
+685 PEGWAAL
-692 VAGLRQ
+692 VAALRQ
-698 GASPD
+698 GASPE

-708 HELDALA
+708 NELDALT

-723 YRGHLADAKAPLP
+723 YRAHLADEKAPLP
-736 ARQRALAVLVAARDR
+736 ARQRALAVLVASRDR
-751 GAAPVIH
+751 AAALVIH
-758 KAFAEKT
+758 QVFAEKT

-779 VGDADSPAVLL
+779 VGDAASPAVLL
-790 GRFGV
+790 GHFGV

-803 AVAALASNA
+803 AVAALAGNA
-812 VGGKALLAA
+812 AGGKALLAA
-821 VAAGQADKALLS
+821 VAAGKADKALLS

-844 DQALDAQLAAVVGVV
+844 DQELDAQLTAIVGVV
-859 NATKADFAKNKAR
+859 NATKADFAKNKAK

-877 KPEAVRKG
+877 TPVAVRKG

-894 ASTCGICHTFGYTGN
+894 TSACGICHTFGTVGN
-909 QVGPGLAGSNIGK
+909 LVGPGLAGSNIGK

-944 VFKLKGGAT
+944 VFKLKSGAT

-984 KREILPMS
+984 KRETLPMS

-1000 ALSKEQVI
+1000 ALTKNQVI

-1014 QYPDGFPATAPGV
+1014 QNPDGFPASAAGV
-1027 WRLEGAIEGESL
+1027 WRLEGAIEGENL
-1039 KVLSVTGGKTG
+1039 KVLAVTGGKTAS
-1050 GQKMGAFKASRW
+1050 QKMGAFKASRW

-1077 TLTLALPV
+1077 TLTLALPI

-1100 HDYGTFELRLD
+1100 HDYGAFELRLD
-1111 GKPLGVEGYDF
+1111 GKLLGEEGYDF

-1136 GRHELDA
+1136 GQHELDI

-1160 PRNMFGLDYLKLE
+1160 PRNMFGLDYVKLE

>member
-1 MTQGTAFPYQD
+1 
-12 FGFLNFGVGLIV
+12 
-24 SHPAM
+24 M
-29 RSLALLLSSVCV
+29 RLLALFLASACV
-41 AAPVLPPGPADHV
+41 AAPALPPGPAVRV
-54 PPGAYKAGQSPADAM
+54 PPGAYKSGQTPTDAM
-69 KTMSLPPGFQVSLVA
+69 RAMSLPPGFQVSLVA

-103 WVVEGMSY
+103 WVVEGMAY

-116 DGTGNDRILILEDVK
+116 DGQGADRILILEDVK

-138 VTVFKDG
+138 VTVFKEG

-176 KAGQPVVLLDGW
+176 QAGQPVVLLDGW

-221 KPGTPD
+221 KPGAPD
-227 EQRVKINAGVWRYH
+227 AERQKINAGVWRYH
-241 PIRHVF
+241 PTRHVF
-247 EVFAEGT
+247 EIFAEGT

-261 YDARGEFFNTAC
+261 YDAHGEFFNTAC

-294 FNAFTYDDIKT
+294 FNPYTYDDIKT

-311 YAGGR
+311 YAGAKI
-316 VHRPDPLKVP
+316 HRPDALKVP
-326 ESTDAVGGGH
+326 ETTDAVGGGH

-345 GDNFPE
+345 GDNFPA

-366 LVSDQVLP
+366 LVSDQVVP

-426 WDRSNGRL
+426 WDRTNGRL
-434 YRVSFGNPAN
+434 YRVSYGEAKS
-444 RSADLARIRD
+444 RARDLRALGGE
-454 DELVE
+454 ELV
-459 IALTDTNEYYVR
+459 ALALDDANEYFVR
-471 QARKVLAERSLSG
+471 QARKVLAERGVVEGAARQLLVAALKEAG
-484 KAPMA
+484 PAP
-489 DSARARLREV
+489 
-499 LTGSA
+499 
-504 DPLRRLRALWAL
+504 RRLRALWAL
-516 QSTNLLD
+516 QGTGSLD
-523 DALLAGGLKD
+523 DALLAGALKD
-533 ADPSVRGWA
+533 AEPSVRGWA

-548 QWTAGVPALAALAK
+548 QWNAGVPALAELAK
-562 VESSPVVRRELASAL
+562 SEPSAQVRRELASAL
-577 SYLPLAQRAA
+577 SYLPLARRAA

-592 LAIAEDAKDHN
+592 LARAEDALDHN

-620 ARGLALAAA
+620 ARGLALAEV
-629 CRHPQTTDFIY
+629 CRHPRTVDFIY
-640 RRLAS
+640 RRLAG
-645 DAGARAQV
+645 DATARAQV
-653 LAIAAREADAAR
+653 LSLALRVSDSAR
-665 RATLVSRVVDG
+665 RATLVSRVVEG
-676 VRQAGSFAA
+676 VRQAGAFAA
-685 PAGWPAL
+685 PAGWATL

-698 GASPD
+698 GASPA
-703 LLANL
+703 LLADLN
-708 HELDALA
+708 ELDALA
-715 GDEASRAY
+715 GDEASRAF
-723 YRGHLADAKAPLP
+723 YRAHLADEKAPLP
-736 ARQRALAVLVAARDR
+736 ARLRALGVLVAARDR
-751 GAAPVIH
+751 AAAPVVH
-758 KAFAEKT
+758 KVFAEKT

-772 LIQALAT
+772 LIQSLAT
-779 VGDADSPAVLL
+779 VGDVDSPAVLL

-795 FSPEQLND
+795 FSPEQLSD
-803 AVAALASNA
+803 AVSALAGDVA
-812 VGGKALLAA
+812 GGKALLGA
-821 VAAGQADKALLS
+821 VEAGKADKALLS
-833 PLVVRQLKSLG
+833 PLVIRQLKSLG
-844 DQALDAQLAAVVGVV
+844 DRSLDAQLTAVVGVV
-859 NATKADFAKNKAR
+859 NATKADFAQSKAR
-872 YEAML
+872 YEALL

-885 DIAAGRQLF
+885 DLAAGRQLF
-894 ASTCGICHTFGYTGN
+894 ASTCGICHTFGYAGN

-970 PGGAKFTVAKGEVE
+970 PGGAKFTVAKAEVAQ
-984 KREILPMS
+984 REILPMS

-1000 ALSKEQVI
+1000 ALTKEQVI

-1027 WRLEGAIEGESL
+1027 WRLEGATEGETL
-1039 KVLSVTGGKTG
+1039 KVLAVTGGKTS
-1050 GQKMGAFKASRW
+1050 GQKMTAFKASRW

-1111 GKPLGVEGYDF
+1111 GKLLGAEGYDF
-1122 YNPAEVVT
+1122 YHPAEVVT

>member
-1 MTQGTAFPYQD
+1 
-12 FGFLNFGVGLIV
+12 
-24 SHPAM
+24 M
-29 RSLALLLSSVCV
+29 RFLALFLVSACV
-41 AAPVLPPGPADHV
+41 AAPALPPGPVVRIA
-54 PPGAYKAGQSPADAM
+54 PGAYKNGQTPAEAM
-69 KTMSLPPGFQVSLVA
+69 KTMSLPKGFQVSLVA

-116 DGTGNDRILILEDVK
+116 DGSGPDRILILEDVQ

-176 KAGQPVVLLDGW
+176 KAGKPVVLLDGW
-188 GFHDTHETLN
+188 GFQDTHETLN

-221 KPGTPD
+221 KPGAPD
-227 EQRVKINAGVWRYH
+227 TKRVKINAGVWRFH
-241 PIRHVF
+241 PTRHIF

-294 FNAFTYDDIKT
+294 FNPFTYDDIKT

-316 VHRPDPLKVP
+316 IHKPDPLKIP
-326 ESTDAVGGGH
+326 ETTDAVGGGH

-366 LVSDQVLP
+366 LVSDQV
-374 EGSGFAGRH
+374 EAAGSGFVGHH

-408 YVSDWSDVQ
+408 YLSDWSDVQ

-426 WDRSNGRL
+426 WDRTNGRI
-434 YRVSFGNPAN
+434 YRVSFGNPVSRA
-444 RSADLARIRD
+444 RDLGALADA
-454 DELVE
+454 ELVE
-459 IALTDTNEYYVR
+459 VALADANEYFVR
-471 QARKVLAERSLSG
+471 QARKVLAERGLAGVRISG
-484 KAPMA
+484 ESREK
-489 DSARARLREV
+489 LRSV
-499 LTGSA
+499 LTSEA
-504 DPLRRLRALWAL
+504 DPLRRLRALWIL
-516 QSTNLLD
+516 QSANLLD
-523 DALLAGGLKD
+523 DALLAASLKD
-533 ADPSVRGWA
+533 ADPSVRGWS

-548 QWTAGVPALAALAK
+548 QWTAGVPALAELAK
-562 VESSPVVRRELASAL
+562 SESSVQVRRELASAL
-577 SYLPLAQRAA
+577 SYLPLSQRAA

-592 LAIAEDAKDHN
+592 LARAEDAKDHN

-620 ARGLALAAA
+620 ARGLALAAIS
-629 CRHPQTTDFIY
+629 RHPQTTDFIY

-645 DAGARAQV
+645 DARARAQV
-653 LAIAAREADAAR
+653 LALALREQDTAR
-665 RATLVSRVVDG
+665 RAPLVARVVEG
-676 VRQAGSFAA
+676 VRQSGSFSA
-685 PAGWPAL
+685 PEGWAAL
-692 VAGLRQ
+692 VAALRQ

-708 HELDALA
+708 NELDALA
-715 GDEASRAY
+715 GDEASRAF
-723 YRGHLADAKAPLP
+723 YRGHLADEKAPLP
-736 ARQRALAVLVAARDR
+736 ARQRALAVLVASRDR
-751 GAAPVIH
+751 AAALVIH
-758 KAFAEKT
+758 QVFAEKT

-779 VGDADSPAVLL
+779 VGDAASPAVLL
-790 GRFGV
+790 GHFGV

-803 AVAALASNA
+803 AVAALAGNA
-812 VGGKALLAA
+812 AGGKALLAA
-821 VAAGQADKALLS
+821 VAAGKADKALLS

-844 DQALDAQLAAVVGVV
+844 DQELDAQLTAIVGVV
-859 NATKADFAKNKAR
+859 NATKADFAKNKAK

-877 KPEAVRKG
+877 TPVAVRKG

-894 ASTCGICHTFGYTGN
+894 TSACGICHTFGTVGN
-909 QVGPGLAGSNIGK
+909 LVGPGLAGSNIGK

-944 VFKLKGGAT
+944 VFKLKSGAT
-953 MSGIVQFEDAQ
+953 MSGIVQ
-964 SFRLVM
+964 
-970 PGGAKFTVAKGEVE
+970 
-984 KREILPMS
+984 
-992 LMPEGLLD
+992 
-1000 ALSKEQVI
+1000 
-1008 NLVAYL
+1008 
-1014 QYPDGFPATAPGV
+1014 
-1027 WRLEGAIEGESL
+1027 
-1039 KVLSVTGGKTG
+1039 
-1050 GQKMGAFKASRW
+1050 
-1062 SGNDH
+1062 
-1067 LWWTGGKVGD
+1067 
-1077 TLTLALPV
+1077 
-1085 AAKGTYEVKFVGTKA
+1085 
-1100 HDYGTFELRLD
+1100 
-1111 GKPLGVEGYDF
+1111 
-1122 YNPAEVVT
+1122 
-1130 TGELNG
+1130 
-1136 GRHELDA
+1136 
-1143 GEHRLEIK
+1143 
-1151 ILAPNPAAT
+1151 
-1160 PRNMFGLDYLKLE
+1160 
-1173 RK
+1173 

>member
-1 MTQGTAFPYQD
+1 
-12 FGFLNFGVGLIV
+12 
-24 SHPAM
+24 M
-29 RSLALLLSSVCV
+29 RFIALFFFSACV
-41 AAPVLPPGPADHV
+41 AAPALPPGPADHV
-54 PPGAYKAGQSPADAM
+54 PPGAYKTGQTAAEAM
-69 KTMSLPPGFQVSLVA
+69 KAMSLAPGFQVSLVA

-103 WVVEGMSY
+103 WVVEGMAY

-116 DGTGNDRILILEDVK
+116 EGQGQDRILIMEDVK
-131 KDGSYAK
+131 KDGSFAK

-164 PEFLFIPKDADD
+164 PEFLFIPKDAED
-176 KAGQPVVLLDGW
+176 KAGTPVVLLDGW

-221 KPGTPD
+221 KPGTP
-227 EQRVKINAGVWRYH
+227 EEKRVKINAGVWRYH
-241 PIRHVF
+241 PTRHVF

-261 YDARGEFFNTAC
+261 YDAHGEFFNTAC

-280 ILPGARYQRQAGQH
+280 ILPAARYQRQAGQH
-294 FNAFTYDDIKT
+294 FNPFTYDDIRT

-311 YAGGR
+311 YAGAK
-316 VHRPDPLKVP
+316 VHRPDALKVP

-366 LVSDQVLP
+366 LVSDQTVA
-374 EGSGFAGRH
+374 EGSGFVGHH

-417 VCHNNTQEI
+417 VCHNNTMEV
-426 WDRSNGRL
+426 WDRTNGRI
-434 YRVSFGNPAN
+434 YRVSYGNPAN
-444 RSADLARIRD
+444 RSADLARVRD

-459 IALTDTNEYYVR
+459 VSLGDANEYFVR
-471 QARKVLAERSLSG
+471 QARKVLAERNLSG

-489 DSARARLREV
+489 ASARAKLRDV
-499 LTGSA
+499 LAGSA
-504 DPLRRLRALWAL
+504 EPIRRLRALWVL

-523 DALLAGGLKD
+523 DALLAGALRD
-533 ADPSVRGWA
+533 ADASVRGWA

-548 QWTAGVPALAALAK
+548 QWTAGVPALAELAK
-562 VESSPVVRRELASAL
+562 TEASPLVRRELASAL

-592 LAIAEDAKDHN
+592 LARAEDAKDHN

-620 ARGLALAAA
+620 ARGLALAAG

-653 LAIAAREADAAR
+653 LALALREQDASR
-665 RATLVSRVVDG
+665 RATLVGRVVEG

-685 PAGWPAL
+685 PEGWASL

-698 GASPD
+698 GASAD

-708 HELDALA
+708 NELDALV
-715 GDEASRAY
+715 GDEASRAF
-723 YRGHLADAKAPLP
+723 YRGHLADEKAPLP

-751 GAAPVIH
+751 ASAPIVH
-758 KAFAEKT
+758 KALAEKT
-765 TPSFRRA
+765 TPAFRRA

-779 VGDADSPAVLL
+779 VGDEASPAVLL
-790 GRFGV
+790 GHFAG
-795 FSPEQLND
+795 FSPEQLAD
-803 AVAALASNA
+803 AVAALAGNA
-812 VGGKALLAA
+812 SGGKALLSA
-821 VAAGQADKALLS
+821 VAAGKADKALLS

-844 DQALDAQLAAVVGVV
+844 DKELDAQLGALVGVV
-859 NATKADFAKNKAR
+859 NATKADFAKNKAK
-872 YEAML
+872 YEALL

-894 ASTCGICHTFGYTGN
+894 ASTCGICHTFGYIGN

-964 SFRLVM
+964 SFRLAM
-970 PGGAKFTVAKGEVE
+970 PGGVKFTIAKGEVE
-984 KREILPMS
+984 KREILPVS

-1000 ALSKEQVI
+1000 ALTKEQVI

-1014 QYPDGFPATAPGV
+1014 QFPDGFPNAAPGV
-1027 WRLEGAIEGESL
+1027 WRLDGAIEGESL
-1039 KVLSVTGGKTG
+1039 KVLAVTGGKTSRQNMG
-1050 GQKMGAFKASRW
+1050 GFKASRW

-1077 TLTLALPV
+1077 TLTLALPI
-1085 AAKGTYEVKFVGTKA
+1085 AAKGAYEVKFVCTKA
-1100 HDYGTFELRLD
+1100 HDYGSFEIRLD
-1111 GKPLGVEGYDF
+1111 GKLLGAEAYDF

-1130 TGELNG
+1130 SGELNG
-1136 GRHELDA
+1136 GRHELDV
-1143 GEHRLEIK
+1143 GEHRLEVR

-1160 PRNMFGLDYLKLE
+1160 PKNMFGLDYLKLE

>member
-1 MTQGTAFPYQD
+1 
-12 FGFLNFGVGLIV
+12 
-24 SHPAM
+24 M
-29 RSLALLLSSVCV
+29 RFLALFLVSACV
-41 AAPVLPPGPADHV
+41 AAPALPPGPVLRVA
-54 PPGAYKAGQSPADAM
+54 PGAYKNGQTPAEAM
-69 KTMSLPPGFQVSLVA
+69 KTMSLPKGFQVSLVA

-116 DGTGNDRILILEDVK
+116 DGTGPDRILILEDVK
-131 KDGSYAK
+131 KDGSYSK

-176 KAGQPVVLLDGW
+176 KAGKPVVLLDGW
-188 GFHDTHETLN
+188 GFQDTHETLN

-221 KPGTPD
+221 KPGAPD
-227 EQRVKINAGVWRYH
+227 TKRVKINAGVWRFH
-241 PIRHVF
+241 PTRHIF

-280 ILPGARYQRQAGQH
+280 ILPGTRYQRQAGQH
-294 FNAFTYDDIKT
+294 FNPFTYDDIKT

-316 VHRPDPLKVP
+316 IHKPDPLKIP
-326 ESTDAVGGGH
+326 ETTDAVGGGH

-366 LVSDQVLP
+366 LVSDQVEP
-374 EGSGFAGRH
+374 AGSGFVGHH

-397 VSQRVG
+397 VSQRIG

-408 YVSDWSDVQ
+408 YLSDWSDVQ

-426 WDRSNGRL
+426 WDRTNGRL
-434 YRVSFGNPAN
+434 YRVSFGNPVSRA
-444 RSADLARIRD
+444 RDLAALAD
-454 DELVE
+454 AELVE
-459 IALTDTNEYYVR
+459 IALADANEYFVR
-471 QARKVLAERSLSG
+471 QARKVLAERGLAGVRISG
-484 KAPMA
+484 ESREK
-489 DSARARLREV
+489 LRSV
-499 LTGSA
+499 LTLEA
-504 DPLRRLRALWAL
+504 DPLRRLRALWIL

-523 DALLAGGLKD
+523 DALLAASLKD
-533 ADPSVRGWA
+533 ADPSVRGWS

-548 QWTAGVPALAALAK
+548 QWTAGVPALAELAK
-562 VESSPVVRRELASAL
+562 SESSVQVRRELASAL

-592 LAIAEDAKDHN
+592 LARAEDAKDHN

-620 ARGLALAAA
+620 ARGLALAAIS
-629 CRHPQTTDFIY
+629 RHPQTTDFIY

-645 DAGARAQV
+645 DARARAQV
-653 LAIAAREADAAR
+653 LALALREQDTAR
-665 RATLVSRVVDG
+665 RAPLVARVVEG
-676 VRQAGSFAA
+676 VRQSGSFSA
-685 PAGWPAL
+685 PEGWAAL
-692 VAGLRQ
+692 VAALRQ
-698 GASPD
+698 GASPE

-708 HELDALA
+708 NELDALA
-715 GDEASRAY
+715 GDEASRAF
-723 YRGHLADAKAPLP
+723 YRAHLADEKAPLP
-736 ARQRALAVLVAARDR
+736 ARQRALAVLVASRDR
-751 GAAPVIH
+751 AAAPVIH
-758 KAFAEKT
+758 QVFAEKT

-779 VGDADSPAVLL
+779 VGDAASPAVLL
-790 GRFGV
+790 GRFAV

-803 AVAALASNA
+803 AVAALAGNA
-812 VGGKALLAA
+812 AGGKALLAA
-821 VAAGQADKALLS
+821 VAAGKADKALLS

-844 DQALDAQLAAVVGVV
+844 DQELDAQLTAIVGVV
-859 NATKADFAKNKAR
+859 NATKADFAKNKAK

-877 KPEAVRKG
+877 TPVAVRKG

-894 ASTCGICHTFGYTGN
+894 TSACGICHTFGTVGN
-909 QVGPGLAGSNIGK
+909 LVGPGLAGSNIGK

-944 VFKLKGGAT
+944 VFKLKSGAT

-984 KREILPMS
+984 KRETLPMS

-1000 ALSKEQVI
+1000 ALTKNQVI

-1014 QYPDGFPATAPGV
+1014 QNPDGFPASAAGV
-1027 WRLEGAIEGESL
+1027 WRLEGAIEGENL
-1039 KVLSVTGGKTG
+1039 KVLAVTGGKTAS
-1050 GQKMGAFKASRW
+1050 QKMGAFKASRW

-1077 TLTLALPV
+1077 TLTLALPI

-1100 HDYGTFELRLD
+1100 HDYGAFELRLD
-1111 GKPLGVEGYDF
+1111 GKHLGEEGYDF

-1136 GRHELDA
+1136 GRHELDV

-1160 PRNMFGLDYLKLE
+1160 PRNMFGLDYVKLE

>member
-1 MTQGTAFPYQD
+1 
-12 FGFLNFGVGLIV
+12 
-24 SHPAM
+24 M
-29 RSLALLLSSVCV
+29 RLLALLFASACV
-41 AAPVLPPGPADHV
+41 AAPALPPGPAVRV
-54 PPGAYKAGQSPADAM
+54 PPGSYKSGQTPADAM
-69 KTMSLPPGFQVSLVA
+69 RTMSLPPGFQVSLVA

-103 WVVEGMSY
+103 WVVEGMGY

-116 DGTGNDRILILEDVK
+116 DGQGADRILILEDVK

-138 VTVFKDG
+138 VTVFKEG

-164 PEFLFIPKDADD
+164 PEFLFIPKDAED
-176 KAGQPVVLLDGW
+176 KAGKPVVLLDGW
-188 GFHDTHETLN
+188 GFQDTHETLN

-210 NHGVFTHSVVG
+210 NHGVFTHSFVG
-221 KPGTPD
+221 KPGAPD
-227 EQRVKINAGVWRYH
+227 AQRQKINAGVWRFH
-241 PIRHVF
+241 PTRHVF

-261 YDARGEFFNTAC
+261 YDAHGEFFNTAC

-294 FNAFTYDDIKT
+294 FNPYTYDDIKT

-316 VHRPDPLKVP
+316 IHQPTVSKIP
-326 ESTDAVGGGH
+326 ESTDSVGGGH

-345 GDNFPE
+345 GDNFPA

-366 LVSDQVLP
+366 LVSDQVVP
-374 EGSGFAGRH
+374 EGSGFAGHH

-426 WDRSNGRL
+426 WDRTNGRL
-434 YRVSFGNPAN
+434 YRVSYGNPVSRA
-444 RSADLARIRD
+444 RDLGALADA
-454 DELVE
+454 ELVE
-459 IALTDTNEYYVR
+459 VALADANEYHVR
-471 QARKVLAERSLSG
+471 QARKVLAERGLAGVRISG
-484 KAPMA
+484 ESREK
-489 DSARARLREV
+489 LRSV
-499 LTGSA
+499 LTSDA
-504 DPLRRLRALWAL
+504 DPLRRLRALWVL
-516 QSTNLLD
+516 QSANLLD
-523 DALLAGGLKD
+523 DALLAGALKD
-533 ADPSVRGWA
+533 AAPSVRGWA

-548 QWTAGVPALAALAK
+548 QWTVGVPALAELAK
-562 VESSPVVRRELASAL
+562 TEPSAQVRRELASAL
-577 SYLPLAQRAA
+577 SYLPLAQRPA

-592 LAIAEDAKDHN
+592 LARAEDAQDHN

-620 ARGLALAAA
+620 ARGLAFAEL
-629 CRHPQTTDFIY
+629 CRHPRTVDFIY
-640 RRLAS
+640 RRLAG
-645 DAGARAQV
+645 DAAARAQV
-653 LAIAAREADAAR
+653 LALALRVSDAAR
-665 RATLVSRVVDG
+665 RATLVSRVVEG
-676 VRQAGSFAA
+676 VRQAGSFSA
-685 PAGWPAL
+685 PEGWSVL

-708 HELDALA
+708 NELDALA
-715 GDEASRAY
+715 GDKPSQAY
-723 YRGHLADAKAPLP
+723 YRGHLADEKAPLP

-751 GAAPVIH
+751 AAAPVIH
-758 KAFAEKT
+758 QVFAEKT
-765 TPSFRRA
+765 TPSFRRS

-779 VGDADSPAVLL
+779 VGDEDSPAVLL

-795 FSPEQLND
+795 FSPEQLAD
-803 AVAALASNA
+803 AVAALAGNA
-812 VGGKALLAA
+812 AGGKALLGA
-821 VAAGQADKALLS
+821 VLTGRADKALLS
-833 PLVVRQLKSLG
+833 PLVIRQLKSLG
-844 DQALDAQLAAVVGVV
+844 DKSIDAQLAAIVGVV

-885 DIAAGRQLF
+885 DLAAGRQLF
-894 ASTCGICHTFGYTGN
+894 ASTCGICHTFGYAGN

-944 VFKLKGGAT
+944 VFKLKSGAT

-984 KREILPMS
+984 KREVLPMS

-1000 ALSKEQVI
+1000 ALTKEQVI

-1027 WRLEGAIEGESL
+1027 WRLEGALEGETL
-1039 KVLSVTGGKTG
+1039 KVLSVTGGKTS
-1050 GQKMGAFKASRW
+1050 GQKMTSFKASRW

-1111 GKPLGVEGYDF
+1111 GKLLGEEAYDF

>member
-1 MTQGTAFPYQD
+1 
-12 FGFLNFGVGLIV
+12 
-24 SHPAM
+24 M
-29 RSLALLLSSVCV
+29 RFLALLFASACV
-41 AAPVLPPGPADHV
+41 AAPALPPGPAIRV
-54 PPGAYKAGQSPADAM
+54 APGAYKTGQSPTDAM
-69 KTMSLPPGFQVSLVA
+69 KAMSLPPGFQVSLVA

-103 WVVEGMSY
+103 WVVEGMAY

-116 DGTGNDRILILEDVK
+116 DGQGADRILILEDVK

-138 VTVFKDG
+138 VTVFKEG

-164 PEFLFIPKDADD
+164 PEFLFIPKDAED
-176 KAGQPVVLLDGW
+176 KAGKPVVLLDGW

-227 EQRVKINAGVWRYH
+227 AERKKINAGVWRFH
-241 PIRHVF
+241 PTRQLF

-261 YDARGEFFNTAC
+261 FDAHGEFFNTAC

-294 FNAFTYDDIKT
+294 FNPFTYDDIKT

-316 VHRPDPLKVP
+316 IHKPDPLKIP
-326 ESTDAVGGGH
+326 ETTDAVGGGH

-345 GDNFPE
+345 GDNFPA

-366 LVSDQVLP
+366 LVSDQVVP
-374 EGSGFAGRH
+374 EGSGFAGHH

-426 WDRSNGRL
+426 WDRTNGRL
-434 YRVSFGNPAN
+434 YRVSYGNPVSRA
-444 RSADLARIRD
+444 RDLGKLADA
-454 DELVE
+454 ELVE
-459 IALTDTNEYYVR
+459 IALADANEYFVR
-471 QARKVLAERSLSG
+471 QARKVLAERGLAGVRIAGESRE
-484 KAPMA
+484 K
-489 DSARARLREV
+489 LRSV
-499 LTGSA
+499 LTVDA
-504 DPLRRLRALWAL
+504 DPLRRLRALWVL
-516 QSTNLLD
+516 QSANLLD
-523 DALLAGGLKD
+523 DALLAGALKD
-533 ADPSVRGWA
+533 AEPSVRGWA

-562 VESSPVVRRELASAL
+562 TEPSAQVRRELASAL

-592 LAIAEDAKDHN
+592 LARAEDASDHN

-620 ARGLALAAA
+620 GRGLALAAVS
-629 CRHPQTTDFIY
+629 RHPRTTDFIY

-653 LAIAAREADAAR
+653 LAIAARETDAKR
-665 RATLVSRVVDG
+665 RATLVSRVVEG

-685 PAGWPAL
+685 PAGWPTL

-708 HELDALA
+708 NELDALT
-715 GDEASRAY
+715 GDESSRAF
-723 YRGHLADAKAPLP
+723 YRGHLAEEKAPLP
-736 ARQRALAVLVAARDR
+736 ARQRALAVLVASRDR
-751 GAAPVIH
+751 AAAPVIH
-758 KAFAEKT
+758 RVFAEQT

-803 AVAALASNA
+803 AVAALSSNA
-812 VGGKALLAA
+812 AGGKALLAA
-821 VAAGQADKALLS
+821 VAAGKADKALLS

-844 DQALDAQLAAVVGVV
+844 DKELDGQLAAVVGVV
-859 NATKADFAKNKAR
+859 NATKADFAQTKAK

-894 ASTCGICHTFGYTGN
+894 TTSCGICHTFGYIGN

-1000 ALSKEQVI
+1000 ALTKEQVI

-1014 QYPDGFPATAPGV
+1014 QFPDGFPNTAPGV
-1027 WRLEGAIEGESL
+1027 WRLEGAIEGETL
-1039 KVLSVTGGKTG
+1039 KVLAV
-1050 GQKMGAFKASRW
+1050 
-1062 SGNDH
+1062 
-1067 LWWTGGKVGD
+1067 TGGKVGD

-1085 AAKGTYEVKFVGTKA
+1085 SAKGTYEVKFVGTKA
-1100 HDYGTFELRLD
+1100 HDYGAFELRLD
-1111 GKPLGVEGYDF
+1111 GKLLGGEGYDF

-1136 GRHELDA
+1136 GRHELDV

-1160 PRNMFGLDYLKLE
+1160 PRNMFGLDYVKLE

>member
-1 MTQGTAFPYQD
+1 
-12 FGFLNFGVGLIV
+12 
-24 SHPAM
+24 M
-29 RSLALLLSSVCV
+29 RFLALFFVSACL
-41 AAPVLPPGPADHV
+41 AAPALPPGPAERV
-54 PPGAYKAGQSPADAM
+54 APSSYKTGQSPADAM
-69 KTMSLPPGFQVSLVA
+69 KTMSLPAGFLVSLVA

-103 WVVEGMSY
+103 WVVEGLSY

-116 DGTGNDRILILEDVK
+116 DGTGPDRILILEDVK

-138 VTVFKDG
+138 VTVFKEG

-176 KAGQPVVLLDGW
+176 KAGTPVVLLDGW

-221 KPGTPD
+221 RPGTP
-227 EQRVKINAGVWRYH
+227 EGKRVKINAGVWRFH
-241 PIRHVF
+241 PTRHVF

-261 YDARGEFFNTAC
+261 YDERGEFFNTAC

-294 FNAFTYDDIKT
+294 FNPFTYDDIKT

-311 YAGGR
+311 YAGSR
-316 VHRPDPLKVP
+316 IHQPTVSKIP
-326 ESTDAVGGGH
+326 ESTDSVGGGH

-345 GDNFPE
+345 GDNFPA
-351 AYRGMLIFGNLHGHR
+351 AYQGMLIFGNLHGHR
-366 LVSDQVLP
+366 LVSDQVVP
-374 EGSGFAGRH
+374 EGSGYAGHH
-383 GNDFLRSNDATFIP
+383 GNDFLRSNDAHFIP

-408 YVSDWSDVQ
+408 YVSDWTDKQ
-417 VCHNNTQEI
+417 VCHNGNTEI
-426 WDRSNGRL
+426 WDRTNGRI
-434 YRVSFGNPAN
+434 YRVSYGNPAS
-444 RSADLARIRD
+444 RARDLATLSD
-454 DELVE
+454 LELVGH
-459 IALTDTNEYYVR
+459 ALDDANEYYVR
-471 QARKVLAERSLSG
+471 QARKVLAERGLSG
-484 KAPMA
+484 RTIAA
-489 DSARARLREV
+489 EARAQLRTT
-499 LTGSA
+499 LSA
-504 DPLRRLRALWAL
+504 AGPAVRRLRALWVL
-516 QSTNLLD
+516 QSANLLD
-523 DALLAGGLKD
+523 DALLAAVLND
-533 ADPSVRGWA
+533 TEPALRAWA

-548 QWTAGVPALAALAK
+548 QWTAGVPALAKLAQS
-562 VESSPVVRRELASAL
+562 ESSPVVRRELASAL
-577 SYLPLAQRAA
+577 SVLPLSERAA
-587 IAEPL
+587 IATAL
-592 LAIAEDAKDHN
+592 LAVADDAKDHN

-620 ARGLALAAA
+620 DQGLALADVSKIEVI
-629 CRHPQTTDFIY
+629 TDYIY
-640 RRLAS
+640 RRLAG
-645 DAGARAQV
+645 DEVARGRV
-653 LAIAAREADAAR
+653 LALAIKSPDAAR
-665 RATLVSRVVDG
+665 RAKIVGRVVDG
-676 VRQAGSFAA
+676 VRQAGAFRA
-685 PAGWPAL
+685 PAGWPEIAAL
-692 VAGLRQ
+692 LRKD
-698 GASPD
+698 ASPEAI
-703 LLANL
+703 ANIN
-708 HELDALA
+708 ELDALA
-715 GDEASRAY
+715 GDEASRAF
-723 YRGHLADAKAPLP
+723 YRGHLADEKAPLP

-751 GAAPVIH
+751 AAAPVIH
-758 KAFAEKT
+758 KVFAEQT
-765 TPSFRRA
+765 PPSFRRA

-779 VGDADSPAVLL
+779 VGDAASPAVLL
-790 GRFGV
+790 GRLATFT
-795 FSPEQLND
+795 PEQSAD
-803 AVAALASNA
+803 AVAALAGNA

-821 VAAGQADKALLS
+821 VAAGKADKALLS

-844 DQALDAQLAAVVGVV
+844 DKELDVQLAAVVGVV
-859 NATKADFAKNKAR
+859 NVTKADFAKTKAK

-894 ASTCGICHTFGYTGN
+894 TSTCGICHTFGYIGN

-944 VFKLKGGAT
+944 VFKLKSGAT

-964 SFRLVM
+964 SFRLAL
-970 PGGAKFTVAKGEVE
+970 PGGTKFTVAKSEVE
-984 KREILPMS
+984 KREVLAVS

-1000 ALSKEQVI
+1000 ALTKEQVI

-1014 QYPDGFPATAPGV
+1014 QFPDGFPAGAPGV
-1027 WRLEGAIEGESL
+1027 WRLDGALEGESL
-1039 KVLSVTGGKTG
+1039 KVLSVTGGKTSN
-1050 GQKMGAFKASRW
+1050 QKMSGFKASRW
-1062 SGNDH
+1062 SGDDH
-1067 LWWTGGKVGD
+1067 VWWTGGKVGD
-1077 TLTLALPV
+1077 TLTLAVPV
-1085 AAKGTYEVKFVGTKA
+1085 AVKGAYEVKFVCTKA
-1100 HDYGTFELRLD
+1100 HDYGAFELRLD
-1111 GKPLGVEGYDF
+1111 GKLLGAEGYDF

-1136 GRHELDA
+1136 GRHELDV

-1160 PRNMFGLDYLKLE
+1160 PRNMFGLDYLRLE
-1173 RK
+1173 KK

>member
-1 MTQGTAFPYQD
+1 MRLFAL
-12 FGFLNFGVGLIV
+12 FLA
-24 SHPAM
+24 SA
-29 RSLALLLSSVCV
+29 CV
-41 AAPVLPPGPADHV
+41 AAPALPPGPAV
-54 PPGAYKAGQSPADAM
+54 RVAPGAYKSGQTPADAM
-69 KTMSLPPGFQVSLVA
+69 RTMSLPPGFQVSLVA

-103 WVVEGMSY
+103 WVVEGMGY

-116 DGTGNDRILILEDVK
+116 DGQGADRILILEDVQ

-138 VTVFKDG
+138 VTVFKEG

-176 KAGQPVVLLDGW
+176 KAGKPVVLLDGW
-188 GFHDTHETLN
+188 GFQDTHETLN

-221 KPGTPD
+221 KPGTP
-227 EQRVKINAGVWRYH
+227 EAQRKKINAGVWRFH
-241 PIRHVF
+241 PTRQLF

-261 YDARGEFFNTAC
+261 FDARGEFFNTAC

-294 FNAFTYDDIKT
+294 FNPYTYDDIKT

-316 VHRPDPLKVP
+316 IHKPDPLKVP
-326 ESTDAVGGGH
+326 ENTDAVGGGH

-345 GDNFPE
+345 GDNFPA
-351 AYRGMLIFGNLHGHR
+351 AYRGLLIFGNLHGHR
-366 LVSDQVLP
+366 LVSDQVVP
-374 EGSGFAGRH
+374 AGSGFAGHH

-408 YVSDWSDVQ
+408 YLSDWSDVQ

-426 WDRSNGRL
+426 WDRTNGRL
-434 YRVSFGNPAN
+434 YRVSFGNPVSRA
-444 RSADLARIRD
+444 RDLGALADA
-454 DELVE
+454 ELVE
-459 IALTDTNEYYVR
+459 IALADANEYFVR
-471 QARKVLAERSLSG
+471 QARKVLAERGLAGVRIAGESRE
-484 KAPMA
+484 K
-489 DSARARLREV
+489 LRSV
-499 LTGSA
+499 LTA
-504 DPLRRLRALWAL
+504 DTDPLRRLRALWVL
-516 QSTNLLD
+516 QSANLLD
-523 DALLAGGLKD
+523 DALLAGALKD
-533 ADPSVRGWA
+533 AEPSVRGWV

-548 QWTAGVPALAALAK
+548 QWTAGVPALAELAK
-562 VESSPVVRRELASAL
+562 TESSAQVRRELASAL
-577 SYLPLAQRAA
+577 SCLPLAQRAA

-592 LAIAEDAKDHN
+592 LARAEDAKDHN

-620 ARGLALAAA
+620 ARGLALAAVS
-629 CRHPQTTDFIY
+629 RHPQTTDFIY
-640 RRLAS
+640 RRLAG
-645 DAGARAQV
+645 DARARSQV
-653 LAIAAREADAAR
+653 LSLALRETDAPR
-665 RATLVSRVVDG
+665 RSSLVGRVVEG
-676 VRQAGSFAA
+676 VRQAGSFSA
-685 PAGWPAL
+685 PEGWAGL

-708 HELDALA
+708 NELDALA

-723 YRGHLADAKAPLP
+723 YRGHLADEKAPLP
-736 ARQRALAVLVAARDR
+736 ARQRALAVLVASRDR
-751 GAAPVIH
+751 AAAPVIH
-758 KAFAEKT
+758 QVFAEKT

-779 VGDADSPAVLL
+779 VGDENSPAVLIS
-790 GRFGV
+790 RFAV
-795 FSPEQLND
+795 FTPEQLGD
-803 AVAALASNA
+803 AVAALAGNA
-812 VGGKALLAA
+812 AGGKALLVA
-821 VAAGQADKALLS
+821 VAAGKADKALLS
-833 PLVVRQLKSLG
+833 PLVIRQLKSLG
-844 DQALDAQLAAVVGVV
+844 DKSIDAQLAAVVGVV

-877 KPEAVRKG
+877 NPAAVRKG

-894 ASTCGICHTFGYTGN
+894 TSACGICHTFGTIGN

-944 VFKLKGGAT
+944 VFKLKSGAT

-970 PGGAKFTVAKGEVE
+970 PGGAKFTVTKGEVAQ
-984 KREILPMS
+984 REVLPMS

-1000 ALSKEQVI
+1000 ALTKEQVI

-1014 QYPDGFPATAPGV
+1014 QFPDGFPATAPGV
-1027 WRLEGAIEGESL
+1027 WRLEGALEGETL
-1039 KVLSVTGGKTG
+1039 KVISVTGGKTS
-1050 GQKMGAFKASRW
+1050 GQKMSNFKASRW

-1100 HDYGTFELRLD
+1100 HDYGSFELRLD
-1111 GKPLGVEGYDF
+1111 GKLLDEEGYDF

>member
-1 MTQGTAFPYQD
+1 
-12 FGFLNFGVGLIV
+12 
-24 SHPAM
+24 M
-29 RSLALLLSSVCV
+29 RFLALLFASACV
-41 AAPVLPPGPADHV
+41 AAPALPPGPAV
-54 PPGAYKAGQSPADAM
+54 RVAPGAYKTGQSPTDAM
-69 KTMSLPPGFQVSLVA
+69 KAMSLPPGFQVSLVA

-116 DGTGNDRILILEDVK
+116 DGTGADRILILEDVQ
-131 KDGSYAK
+131 KDGSYAQ
-138 VTVFKDG
+138 VTVFKEG

-156 GGVWVGAA
+156 GGVWIGAA
-164 PEFLFIPKDADD
+164 PEFLFIPKDAND
-176 KAGQPVVLLDGW
+176 KAGKPVVLLDGW
-188 GFHDTHETLN
+188 GFQDTHETLN

-227 EQRVKINAGVWRYH
+227 AERKKINAGVWRFH
-241 PIRHVF
+241 PTRQLF

-261 YDARGEFFNTAC
+261 FDAHGEFFNTAC

-294 FNAFTYDDIKT
+294 FNPFTYDDIKT

-316 VHRPDPLKVP
+316 IHKPDPLKIP
-326 ESTDAVGGGH
+326 ETTDAVGGGH

-345 GDNFPE
+345 GDNFPA

-366 LVSDQVLP
+366 LVSDQVVP
-374 EGSGFAGRH
+374 EGSGFAGHH

-397 VSQRVG
+397 VSQRIG

-434 YRVSFGNPAN
+434 YRVSYGNPVSRAHDLGKL
-444 RSADLARIRD
+444 ADA
-454 DELVE
+454 ELVE
-459 IALTDTNEYYVR
+459 IALADANEYFVR
-471 QARKVLAERSLSG
+471 QARKVLAERGLAGVRIAGESRE
-484 KAPMA
+484 K
-489 DSARARLREV
+489 LRSV
-499 LTGSA
+499 LTADA
-504 DPLRRLRALWAL
+504 DPLRRLRALWVL
-516 QSTNLLD
+516 QSANLLD
-523 DALLAGGLKD
+523 DALLAGALKD
-533 ADPSVRGWA
+533 AEPSVRGWA

-562 VESSPVVRRELASAL
+562 TEPSAQVRRELASAL

-592 LAIAEDAKDHN
+592 LARAEDASDHN

-620 ARGLALAAA
+620 GRGLALAAVS
-629 CRHPQTTDFIY
+629 RHPRTTDFIY

-653 LAIAAREADAAR
+653 LAIAARETDATR
-665 RATLVSRVVDG
+665 RATLVSRVVEG

-685 PAGWPAL
+685 PAGWPTL

-708 HELDALA
+708 NELDALT
-715 GDEASRAY
+715 GDESSRAF
-723 YRGHLADAKAPLP
+723 YRGHLAEVKAPLP
-736 ARQRALAVLVAARDR
+736 ARQRALAVLVASRDR
-751 GAAPVIH
+751 AAAPVIH
-758 KAFAEKT
+758 RVFAEQT

-812 VGGKALLAA
+812 AGGKALLAA
-821 VAAGQADKALLS
+821 VAAGKADKALLS

-844 DQALDAQLAAVVGVV
+844 DQDLDGQLAAVVGVV
-859 NATKADFAKNKAR
+859 NATKADFAKTKAK

-894 ASTCGICHTFGYTGN
+894 TTSCGICHTFGYIGN

-964 SFRLVM
+964 SFRLAM

-1000 ALSKEQVI
+1000 ALTKEQVI

-1014 QYPDGFPATAPGV
+1014 QFPDGFPATAPGV
-1027 WRLEGAIEGESL
+1027 WRLEGAIEGETL
-1039 KVLSVTGGKTG
+1039 KVLAVTGGKTS
-1050 GQKMGAFKASRW
+1050 GQKMTSFKASRW

-1085 AAKGTYEVKFVGTKA
+1085 SAKGTYEVKFVGTKA
-1100 HDYGTFELRLD
+1100 HDYGSFELRLD
-1111 GKPLGVEGYDF
+1111 GKLLGEEGYDF

>member
-1 MTQGTAFPYQD
+1 MRFLAF
-12 FGFLNFGVGLIV
+12 LLV
-24 SHPAM
+24 PA
-29 RSLALLLSSVCV
+29 CF
-41 AAPVLPPGPADHV
+41 AAPALPPGPADRV
-54 PPGAYKAGQSPADAM
+54 PPASYKSGQTPADAM

-103 WVVEGMSY
+103 WVVEGMAY

-116 DGTGNDRILILEDVK
+116 DGQGKDRILILEDVK

-138 VTVFKDG
+138 VTVFMEG

-210 NHGVFTHSVVG
+210 NHGVFTHSIVG

-227 EQRVKINAGVWRYH
+227 ADRKKINAGVWRYH
-241 PIRHVF
+241 PTRHVF
-247 EVFAEGT
+247 EIFAEGT

-294 FNAFTYDDIKT
+294 FNPFTYDDIRT

-311 YAGGR
+311 YAGAK

-345 GDNFPE
+345 GDNFPA

-366 LVSDQVLP
+366 LVSDQTVP
-374 EGSGFAGRH
+374 EGSGFVGRH

-444 RSADLARIRD
+444 RSADLARVRD
-454 DELVE
+454 DELAE
-459 IALTDTNEYYVR
+459 IALSDANEYYVR
-471 QARKVLAERSLSG
+471 QARKVLAERNLSG
-484 KAPMA
+484 KSPLA
-489 DSARARLREV
+489 DSARAKLRDV
-499 LTGSA
+499 LQGSA
-504 DPLRRLRALWAL
+504 DPVRRLRALWIL

-523 DALLAGGLKD
+523 DALLAGALKD
-533 ADPSVRGWA
+533 ADASVRGWA

-562 VESSPVVRRELASAL
+562 SEASPQVRRELASAL
-577 SYLPLAQRAA
+577 SYLPVAQRAA

-592 LAIAEDAKDHN
+592 LAVADDAKDHN

-620 ARGLALAAA
+620 ARGLALAAV

-653 LAIAAREADAAR
+653 LALALREQDAAR

-685 PAGWPAL
+685 PEGWAAL
-692 VAGLRQ
+692 VGGLRQ

-708 HELDALA
+708 NELDALA
-715 GDEASRAY
+715 GDEASRAF
-723 YRGHLADAKAPLP
+723 YRGHLADEKAPLP
-736 ARQRALAVLVAARDR
+736 ARQRALSVLVAARDR
-751 GAAPVIH
+751 AAAPIIH
-758 KAFAEKT
+758 KVFAEKT

-795 FSPEQLND
+795 FSPEQIGD
-803 AVAALASNA
+803 AVSALAGNA

-821 VAAGQADKALLS
+821 VAAGKADKALLS

-844 DQALDAQLAAVVGVV
+844 DKALDDQLAAVVGVV
-859 NATKADFAKNKAR
+859 NATKADFAKNKAK
-872 YEAML
+872 YEAL
-877 KPEAVRKG
+877 LRPEAVRKG
-885 DIAAGRQLF
+885 DLAAGRQLF
-894 ASTCGICHTFGYTGN
+894 MTSCGICHTFGYVGN
-909 QVGPGLAGSNIGK
+909 QVGPGLAGSNVGK

-944 VFKLKGGAT
+944 VFKLRSGAT

-964 SFRLVM
+964 SFRLAM
-970 PGGAKFTVAKGEVE
+970 PGGVKFTLAKGDVE

-1014 QYPDGFPATAPGV
+1014 QFPDGFPATAPGV
-1027 WRLEGAIEGESL
+1027 WRLEGAIEGETL
-1039 KVLSVTGGKTG
+1039 KVLSVTGGKTS
-1050 GQKMGAFKASRW
+1050 GQKMSAFKASRW

-1085 AAKGTYEVKFVGTKA
+1085 SAKGTYEVKFVGTKA
-1100 HDYGTFELRLD
+1100 HDYGSFELRLD
-1111 GKPLGVEGYDF
+1111 GKLLGAEAYDF

-1136 GRHELDA
+1136 GRHDLDA

-1160 PRNMFGLDYLKLE
+1160 PRNMFGLDYLRLE